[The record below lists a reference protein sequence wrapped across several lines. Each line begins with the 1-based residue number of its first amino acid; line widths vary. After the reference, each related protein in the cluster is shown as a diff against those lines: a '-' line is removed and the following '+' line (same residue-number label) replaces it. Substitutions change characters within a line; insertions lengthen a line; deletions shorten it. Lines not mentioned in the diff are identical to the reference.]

1 MARLLS
7 TWFNGFVGS
16 ARSTGNKVLNAFG
29 KMVCEMQEYFASDFM
44 GHGWKIFNS
53 GSEETPEY
61 TLEIDNVKVRKAFI
75 AHELIIDQVR
85 AICGS
90 LGISQACGKVKE
102 VSLRTD
108 EHGNQ
113 YYLIK
118 LEGEATHG
126 YGGFAKNDLIR
137 CQRVEVGSDG
147 VTKGIKGYWVKIE
160 SANMKEGWFTV
171 MASEFVG
178 EIFQD
183 DDTEKVLNN
192 DVPMNLPAAGD
203 EIVQYGN
210 TTEPSRQ
217 NAIYLHA
224 TENGVP
230 TIDLLNGV
238 NSKSFSDKIVC
249 SLGRIP
255 NSEAFGL
262 YMRKGT
268 IVSFDDETG
277 KDNYIFD
284 HDGYFDLGRGAITYN
299 PATGVVTI
307 GSDVVIKW
315 GANSKSNVTYQIG
328 SSGVNAPTGTW
339 LNSVPPSEVGKY
351 LWTRTKWPDGTYS
364 YSVSYM
370 AKDGTPGK
378 DGEPGKDGADGQDMR
393 PNLLDY
399 TEFKQETFDN
409 VPNPDKTFALEGTRD
424 EGLDGHGAIK
434 VETEQKVNVESMIKE
449 IDVDFFQQ
457 NVKNQISPST
467 WYTLSFYLLGTIVE
481 RPVYTY
487 LWTWDKNGLTMVD
500 TTEKMIVDGKEQDTP
515 KDGGVKFQPTY
526 SWTRHTVTFKTSDN
540 LPETCLCLFRVMK
553 KFTQQIHP
561 IIPCVY
567 VTEPKLEVG
576 KAASAWT
583 RSDNDIVGI
592 AVDKINMPSW
602 VRQWDGQTTELGA
615 DYVAAKNA
623 AFGTKDADGK
633 FTGIAMSGEGFDLG
647 GKDTNVV
654 GLYGISKNICRVI
667 IDPKNEKYSF
677 HGNIFCENGQVNGLL
692 VGSYLKGVTQVTE
705 AEWNKYFTVQKDVN
719 GQELKNHLKP
729 DFYNINPIL
738 LISEGPKDVQGTIYI
753 HLPPY
758 SDSASDYA
766 KSLAFLGYKFYVV
779 NKLGKDSS
787 VNTIYLSCIH
797 AIIKVNGQDASKSV
811 YKLSKGGAVVLTG
824 SIDTKGNFYWLADSD
839 SGTANSTI
847 VDGSINPNDI
857 FNIKY
862 NTNIGHMNWNKVP
875 LTPGPSDNGTIKL

>member
-29 KMVCEMQEYFASDFM
+29 KVVCEMQEYFASDFM

-53 GSEETPEY
+53 GSEESPEY

-126 YGGFAKNDLIR
+126 YGGFVKNDLIR
-137 CQRVEVGSDG
+137 CQRVEVGPDG

-178 EIFQD
+178 EIKQEEEFEFVD
-183 DDTEKVLNN
+183 SN

-210 TTEPSRQ
+210 ITDTSRQ

-238 NSKSFSDKIVC
+238 NSKSFSGKIVA

-255 NSEAFGL
+255 NGGGFGL
-262 YMRKGT
+262 YLQNGT
-268 IVSFDDETG
+268 IISLNSNSGKYNYHFNENGSFS
-277 KDNYIFD
+277 
-284 HDGYFDLGRGAITYN
+284 LGQGAIDYN

-339 LNSVPPSEVGKY
+339 LNSVPPSQVGKY

-370 AKDGTPGK
+370 ARDGA
-378 DGEPGKDGADGQDMR
+378 PGKDGADGEDMR

-409 VPNPDKTFALEGTRD
+409 VPNPDKTFALKGTRA
-424 EGLDGHGAIK
+424 EGLNGHGAVQ
-434 VETEQKVNVESMIKE
+434 VETAFKINGDLPTPDSY
-449 IDVDFFQQ
+449 VDFFQQ
-457 NVKNQISPST
+457 NVKSKIAPST
-467 WYTLSFYLLGTIVE
+467 WYTLSFYLKSKSLE
-481 RPVYTY
+481 QPLYTY
-487 LWTWDKNGLTMVD
+487 MWTYDTNGLTMVD

-515 KDGGVKFQPTY
+515 KDGAVKFSPIHEWTY
-526 SWTRHTVTFKTSDN
+526 HTVTFKTAAN
-540 LPETCLCLFRVMK
+540 LPDTCLCLFRAITK
-553 KFTQQIHP
+553 QIP
-561 IIPCVY
+561 QSNFIVPALFLS
-567 VTEPKLEVG
+567 EPKLEVG

-583 RSDNDIVGI
+583 RSDNDIADI
-592 AVDKINMPSW
+592 AADKINMPSW

-623 AFGTKDADGK
+623 AFGTKDAEGK

-654 GLYGISKNICRVI
+654 GLYGVYKDECRVI
-667 IDPKNEKYSF
+667 IDPKNDKYWF
-677 HGNIFCENGQVNGLL
+677 RGNILCESGQVNGLL
-692 VGSYLKGVTQVTE
+692 VGSYLKGLTQVTNDT
-705 AEWNKYFTVQKDVN
+705 EWDKAFT
-719 GQELKNHLKP
+719 LKGSYYRPN
-729 DFYNINPIL
+729 FFVINPIVIL
-738 LISEGPKDVQGTIYI
+738 SYDIGDKRTLS
-753 HLPPY
+753 LPPY
-758 SDSASDYA
+758 GNNANDYA
-766 KSLAFLGYKFYVV
+766 ESIAFLDYKFYII
-779 NKLGKDSS
+779 NKMSQVLNQNIIDIKAGVSGALYKKDS
-787 VNTIYLSCIH
+787 TM
-797 AIIKVNGQDASKSV
+797 ASGKSSIS
-811 YKLSKGGAVVLTG
+811 YYRLKTGKAVILTG
-824 SIDTKGNFYWLADSD
+824 CIEENGSFYWLVEEGSTSSD
-839 SGTANSTI
+839 LGS
-847 VDGSINPNDI
+847 GSIEKPS
-857 FNIKY
+857 FTIKD
-862 NTNIGHMNWNKVP
+862 NTNIGQMTWTKVP
-875 LTPGPSDNGTIKL
+875 LIPGPSDNGTIKP

>member
-1 MARLLS
+1 
-7 TWFNGFVGS
+7 
-16 ARSTGNKVLNAFG
+16 
-29 KMVCEMQEYFASDFM
+29 MQEYFASDFM

-53 GSEETPEY
+53 GSEESPEY

-147 VTKGIKGYWVKIE
+147 KTKGIKGYWVKIE

-178 EIFQD
+178 EIYQN

-378 DGEPGKDGADGQDMR
+378 DGTDGENMR

-399 TEFKQETFDN
+399 TEFKQETLDN
-409 VPNPDKTFALEGTRD
+409 VPNPDKYFALKGTRA
-424 EGLDGHGAIK
+424 EGLNGHGAVQ
-434 VETEQKVNVESMIKE
+434 VETAFKINGDLPTPDSY
-449 IDVDFFQQ
+449 VDFFQQ
-457 NVKNQISPST
+457 NVKSQIAPST
-467 WYTLSFYLLGTIVE
+467 WYTLSFYLNGRGVAN
-481 RPVYTY
+481 PVYTY
-487 LWTWDKNGLTMVD
+487 LWTWATDGLTMVD

-515 KDGGVKFQPTY
+515 KDGAVKFQPTVGP
-526 SWTRHTVTFKTSDN
+526 WVRHIVTFKTAAK
-540 LPETCLCLFRVMK
+540 LPDTCLCLFRVISK
-553 KFTQQIHP
+553 QVPQNFP
-561 IIPCVY
+561 FVPCVY
-567 VTEPKLEVG
+567 ITEPKLEVG

-583 RSDNDIVGI
+583 RSDNDIADI
-592 AVDKINMPSW
+592 AIDKVSW

-623 AFGTKDADGK
+623 VFGTKDADGK

-654 GLYGISKNICRVI
+654 GLYGVYKDECRVI
-667 IDPKNEKYSF
+667 IDPKNDKYWF
-677 HGNIFCENGQVNGLL
+677 RGNILCESGQVNGLL
-692 VGSYLKGVTQVTE
+692 VGSYLKGLTQVTNDT
-705 AEWNKYFTVQKDVN
+705 EWEKAFT
-719 GQELKNHLKP
+719 LKGSYYRPN
-729 DFYNINPIL
+729 FFVINPIVILSYDIGDKRTL
-738 LISEGPKDVQGTIYI
+738 L
-753 HLPPY
+753 LPPY
-758 SDSASDYA
+758 GNNANDYA
-766 KSLAFLGYKFYVV
+766 ESIAFLDYKFYII
-779 NKLGKDSS
+779 NKMSQVLNQNIIDIKAGVSGALYKKDS
-787 VNTIYLSCIH
+787 TM
-797 AIIKVNGQDASKSV
+797 ASGKSSIS
-811 YKLSKGGAVVLTG
+811 YYRLKTGKAVILTG
-824 SIDTKGNFYWLADSD
+824 CIEENGSFYWLVEEGSTSSD
-839 SGTANSTI
+839 LGS
-847 VDGSINPNDI
+847 GSIEKPS
-857 FNIKY
+857 FTIKD
-862 NTNIGHMNWNKVP
+862 NTNIGQMTWTKVP
-875 LTPGPSDNGTIKL
+875 LTPNPGGGILKP

>member
-29 KMVCEMQEYFASDFM
+29 KVVCEMQEYFASDFM

-178 EIFQD
+178 EIMQEEESEFV
-183 DDTEKVLNN
+183 ESN

-210 TTEPSRQ
+210 ITDTSRQ

-238 NSKSFSDKIVC
+238 NSKSFSGKIVA

-255 NSEAFGL
+255 DGGGFGL
-262 YMRKGT
+262 YLQNGT
-268 IVSFDDETG
+268 IISLNSNSG
-277 KDNYIFD
+277 KYNYHFNEN
-284 HDGYFDLGRGAITYN
+284 GRFSLGQGAIDYD

-370 AKDGTPGK
+370 AKDGAPGK
-378 DGEPGKDGADGQDMR
+378 DGTDGQDMR

-434 VETEQKVNVESMIKE
+434 VETEQKVNVESLIKE

-592 AVDKINMPSW
+592 AADKINMPSW

-654 GLYGISKNICRVI
+654 GLYGIYKDECRVI
-667 IDPKNEKYSF
+667 IDPKNNKYWF
-677 HGNIFCENGQVNGLL
+677 RGNILCESGQVNGLL
-692 VGSYLKGVTQVTE
+692 VGSYLKGLTQVTNDT
-705 AEWNKYFTVQKDVN
+705 EWDKTFEKKGSYY
-719 GQELKNHLKP
+719 KP
-729 DFYNINPIL
+729 NFFEINPIVIL
-738 LISEGPKDVQGTIYI
+738 SYDIGDKRTLS
-753 HLPPY
+753 LPPY
-758 SDSASDYA
+758 GNTANDYA
-766 KSLAFLGYKFYVV
+766 ESIAFLDYKFYII
-779 NKLGKDSS
+779 NKMSQVLNQNIIDIKAGVSGALYKKDSTMS
-787 VNTIYLSCIH
+787 SGKSSISTYRLMTGKAVILTGCIEG
-797 AIIKVNGQDASKSV
+797 NGSFYWLVEEGSTSSDLGS
-811 YKLSKGGAVVLTG
+811 G
-824 SIDTKGNFYWLADSD
+824 SIDKPS
-839 SGTANSTI
+839 
-847 VDGSINPNDI
+847 
-857 FNIKY
+857 FNIKD
-862 NTNIGHMNWNKVP
+862 NTNIGQMTWTKVP
-875 LTPGPSDNGTIKL
+875 LTPNPGGGILKP

>member
-29 KMVCEMQEYFASDFM
+29 KVVCEMQEYFASDFM

-53 GSEETPEY
+53 GSEESPEY

-126 YGGFAKNDLIR
+126 YGGFVKNDLIR

-178 EIFQD
+178 EIKQEEESEFV
-183 DDTEKVLNN
+183 ESN

-210 TTEPSRQ
+210 TTVKSRQ

-238 NSKSFSDKIVC
+238 NSKSFSGKIVA
-249 SLGRIP
+249 SLGRMP
-255 NSEAFGL
+255 NGGGFGL
-262 YMRKGT
+262 YLQNGT
-268 IVSFDDETG
+268 IISLNSKSGEYNYHFNENGSFS
-277 KDNYIFD
+277 
-284 HDGYFDLGRGAITYN
+284 LGQGAIKYD

-307 GSDVVIKW
+307 GSEVVIKW

-339 LNSVPPSEVGKY
+339 LNSVPPSQVGKY

-370 AKDGTPGK
+370 AKDGAPGK
-378 DGEPGKDGADGQDMR
+378 DGTDGQDMR

-409 VPNPDKTFALEGTRD
+409 VPNPDKTFALKGTRA
-424 EGLDGHGAIK
+424 EGLNGHGAVQI
-434 VETEQKVNVESMIKE
+434 ETAFKINGDLPTPDSY
-449 IDVDFFQQ
+449 VDFFQQ
-457 NVKNQISPST
+457 NVKSKIAPST
-467 WYTLSFYLLGTIVE
+467 WYTLSFYLKSKSIAQPL
-481 RPVYTY
+481 YTY
-487 LWTWDKNGLTMVD
+487 MWTYDTNGLTMVD

-515 KDGGVKFQPTY
+515 KDGGVKFQPSPA
-526 SWTRHTVTFKTSDN
+526 SWFRHTVTFKTAAN
-540 LPETCLCLFRVMK
+540 LPDTCLCLFRVITKQVPQNLLMV
-553 KFTQQIHP
+553 
-561 IIPCVY
+561 PCVY

-583 RSDNDIVGI
+583 RSDNDIADI
-592 AVDKINMPSW
+592 AIDKVNMPSW

-623 AFGTKDADGK
+623 AFGTKDSEGK
-633 FTGIAMSGEGFDLG
+633 FSGIAMSGGGFDIG
-647 GKDTNVV
+647 GQNVI
-654 GLYGISKNICRVI
+654 GLYAISKDKCAVKIN
-667 IDPKNEKYSF
+667 PTTGEY
-677 HGNIFCENGQVNGLL
+677 IFVGKILCEEGQMNGLL
-692 VGSYLKGVTQVTE
+692 NGSYIKGITQITNE
-705 AEWNKYFTVQKDVN
+705 AEWDDILPVYKEIYY
-719 GQELKNHLKP
+719 KP
-729 DFYNINPIL
+729 DFYKLNPIVIL
-738 LISEGPKDVQGTIYI
+738 SYAKVDAPMIY
-753 HLPPY
+753 LPPY
-758 SDSASDYA
+758 DKTAEKLLEAYQFIDYTFWIVNKSGKTISIEPVSSIKIENNTVVTNASGESVLTKSYSNANLQQRKIANGKSAS
-766 KSLAFLGYKFYVV
+766 
-779 NKLGKDSS
+779 
-787 VNTIYLSCIH
+787 
-797 AIIKVNGQDASKSV
+797 
-811 YKLSKGGAVVLTG
+811 LTG
-824 SIDTKGNFYWLADSD
+824 VMDSD
-839 SGTANSTI
+839 GKFFWVIEKIGVNEAIT
-847 VDGSINPNDI
+847 DSI
-857 FNIKY
+857 
-862 NTNIGHMNWNKVP
+862 
-875 LTPGPSDNGTIKL
+875 GTITPSFGLGGNTLKWNTGLTGRNNDLLKP

>member
-29 KMVCEMQEYFASDFM
+29 KVVCEMQEYFASDFM

-147 VTKGIKGYWVKIE
+147 KTKGIKGYWVKIE

-178 EIFQD
+178 EIYQN

-370 AKDGTPGK
+370 ARDGAPGK
-378 DGEPGKDGADGQDMR
+378 DGTDGQDMR

-409 VPNPDKTFALEGTRD
+409 VPTTDKTFELKGTRSD
-424 EGLDGHGAIK
+424 GLNGHGAVQI
-434 VETEQKVNVESMIKE
+434 ETAFKINGDLPTPDSY
-449 IDVDFFQQ
+449 VDFFLQ
-457 NVKNQISPST
+457 NVKSKIAPST
-467 WYTLSFYLLGTIVE
+467 WYTLSFYLKSKSIAQPL
-481 RPVYTY
+481 YTY
-487 LWTWDKNGLTMVD
+487 MWTYDTNGLTMVD
-500 TTEKMIVDGKEQDTP
+500 TTEKMIVDGKEQNTP
-515 KDGGVKFQPTY
+515 KDGAVKFSPIHEWTY
-526 SWTRHTVTFKTSDN
+526 HTVTFKTAAN
-540 LPETCLCLFRVMK
+540 LPDTCLCLFRAITK
-553 KFTQQIHP
+553 QIP
-561 IIPCVY
+561 QSNFIVPALFLS
-567 VTEPKLEVG
+567 EPKLELG

-583 RSDNDIVGI
+583 RSDNDIADI

-654 GLYGISKNICRVI
+654 GLYGVSKDECRVI
-667 IDPKNEKYSF
+667 IDPKNEKYAF
-677 HGNIFCENGQVNGLL
+677 RGNIFCESGQVNGLL
-692 VGSYLKGVTQVTE
+692 VGSYLKGLTQVTNDT
-705 AEWNKYFTVQKDVN
+705 EWDKAFT
-719 GQELKNHLKP
+719 LKGSYYRPN
-729 DFYNINPIL
+729 FFVINPIVIL
-738 LISEGPKDVQGTIYI
+738 SYDIGEKRTLS
-753 HLPPY
+753 LPPY
-758 SDSASDYA
+758 GNNANDYA
-766 KSLAFLGYKFYVV
+766 ESIAFLDYKFYII
-779 NKLGKDSS
+779 NKMSQVLNQNIIDIKAGVSGALYKKDS
-787 VNTIYLSCIH
+787 TM
-797 AIIKVNGQDASKSV
+797 ASGKSSIST
-811 YKLSKGGAVVLTG
+811 YRLKTGKAVILTG
-824 SIDTKGNFYWLADSD
+824 CIEGNGSFYWLVEEGNTSSD
-839 SGTANSTI
+839 LGS
-847 VDGSINPNDI
+847 GSIEKPS
-857 FNIKY
+857 FAIKY
-862 NTNIGHMNWNKVP
+862 NTNIGQMTWTKVP
-875 LTPGPSDNGTIKL
+875 LAPGPSDNGTIKP

>member
-29 KMVCEMQEYFASDFM
+29 KVVWEMQEYFASDFM

-53 GSEETPEY
+53 GSEESPEY

-126 YGGFAKNDLIR
+126 YGGFMKNDLIR

-178 EIFQD
+178 EIKQEEESEFV
-183 DDTEKVLNN
+183 ERN

-210 TTEPSRQ
+210 TTVTSRQ
-217 NAIYLHA
+217 SAIYLHA

-238 NSKSFSDKIVC
+238 NSKSFSGKIVA
-249 SLGRIP
+249 SLGRMP
-255 NSEAFGL
+255 DGGGFGL
-262 YMRKGT
+262 YLQNGT
-268 IVSFDDETG
+268 IISLNSKSGNYNYRFNENGSFS
-277 KDNYIFD
+277 
-284 HDGYFDLGRGAITYN
+284 LGQGAIDYN

-307 GSDVVIKW
+307 GSEVVIKW

-364 YSVSYM
+364 YSVSYI

-434 VETEQKVNVESMIKE
+434 VETEQKVNVESLIKE
-449 IDVDFFQQ
+449 IYVDFFQQ
-457 NVKNQISPST
+457 NVKNQISQST

-583 RSDNDIVGI
+583 RSDNDIADI
-592 AVDKINMPSW
+592 AIDKVNMPSW

-654 GLYGISKNICRVI
+654 GLYGISNDNCRVI
-667 IDPKNEKYSF
+667 IDPKNEKYAF
-677 HGNIFCENGQVNGLL
+677 RGNIFCESGQVNGLL
-692 VGSYLKGVTQVTE
+692 VGSYLKGLTQVTNE
-705 AEWNKYFTVQKDVN
+705 NEWNKAF
-719 GQELKNHLKP
+719 ELKGSYYRPN
-729 DFYNINPIL
+729 FFVINPIVVFSYEIGGTRK
-738 LISEGPKDVQGTIYI
+738 IS
-753 HLPPY
+753 LPPY
-758 SDSASDYA
+758 GNKPDDYA
-766 KSLAFLGYKFYVV
+766 ESIAFLDYKFYII
-779 NKLGKDSS
+779 NKMPQVLSQNIIDIKTGIPGALYKKDSTMS
-787 VNTIYLSCIH
+787 S
-797 AIIKVNGQDASKSV
+797 GKSSIS
-811 YKLSKGGAVVLTG
+811 YYRLMTGKAVILTG
-824 SIDTKGNFYWLADSD
+824 CIEGNGSFYWLVEEGSTSSD
-839 SGTANSTI
+839 LGS
-847 VDGSINPNDI
+847 GSIEKPS
-857 FNIKY
+857 FTIKD
-862 NTNIGHMNWNKVP
+862 NTNIGQLTWNKVP
-875 LTPGPSDNGTIKL
+875 LTPGPSDNGTINP

>member
-29 KMVCEMQEYFASDFM
+29 KVVCEMQEYFASDFM

-126 YGGFAKNDLIR
+126 YGGFVKNDLIR

-171 MASEFVG
+171 MASEFAG
-178 EIFQD
+178 EIMQSN
-183 DDTEKVLNN
+183 ESEWVERN

-210 TTEPSRQ
+210 TTDTSRQ

-224 TENGVP
+224 TESGVP
-230 TIDLLNGV
+230 TIDLLNGL
-238 NSKSFSDKIVC
+238 NSKSFSGKIVA

-255 NSEAFGL
+255 DGGGFGL
-262 YMRKGT
+262 YLQNGT
-268 IVSFDDETG
+268 IISLNSNSGKYNYHFKENGSFS
-277 KDNYIFD
+277 
-284 HDGYFDLGRGAITYN
+284 LGQGAIDYD
-299 PATGVVTI
+299 PKTGVVTI
-307 GSDVVIKW
+307 GSEVVIKW

-378 DGEPGKDGADGQDMR
+378 DGADGENMR

-409 VPNPDKTFALEGTRD
+409 VPKDKGFTLVGTRA
-424 EGLDGHGAIK
+424 EGLDGHGAVQI
-434 VETEQKVNVESMIKE
+434 ETAFKINGDLPTPDSN
-449 IDVDFFQQ
+449 VDFFQQ
-457 NVKNQISPST
+457 NVKSQIAPST
-467 WYTLSFYLLGTIVE
+467 WYTLSFYLKGRGVAN
-481 RPVYTY
+481 PVYTY
-487 LWTWDKNGLTMVD
+487 LWTWATDGLTMVD

-515 KDGGVKFQPTY
+515 KDGAVKFQPTAGP
-526 SWTRHTVTFKTSDN
+526 WVRHIVTFKTAAK
-540 LPETCLCLFRVMK
+540 LPDTCLCLFRVITK
-553 KFTQQIHP
+553 QVPQNLLLV
-561 IIPCVY
+561 PCAY

-583 RSDNDIVGI
+583 RSDNDIADI
-592 AVDKINMPSW
+592 AIDKVSW

-623 AFGTKDADGK
+623 VFGTKDADGK
-633 FTGIAMSGEGFDLG
+633 FTGIAMSGEGFDFG
-647 GKDTNVV
+647 GKDRNVV
-654 GLYGISKNICRVI
+654 GLYAIYKNGCRVI
-667 IDPKNEKYSF
+667 IDPKNERYSF
-677 HGNIFCENGQVNGLL
+677 HGNIICDSGRVNGLL
-692 VGSYLKGVTQVTE
+692 EGSYIKGLTQISNQN
-705 AEWNKYFTVQKDVN
+705 EWEGVFFKEKGDTQW
-719 GQELKNHLKP
+719 KP
-729 DFYNINPIL
+729 SFYSINPIL
-738 LISEGPKDVQGTIYI
+738 LITYLPETNPIIY
-753 HLPPY
+753 LPPY
-758 SDSASDYA
+758 GKEASDYA
-766 KSLAFLGYKFYVV
+766 ESLAFIDYKFYII
-779 NKLGKDSS
+779 NKTGAGYIAVKTYGSK
-787 VNTIYLSCIH
+787 
-797 AIIKVNGQDASKSV
+797 IKV
-811 YKLSKGGAVVLTG
+811 KGGNGISQSSYNILNGTTTVLTG
-824 SIDTKGNFYWLADSD
+824 SIESDGSFYWVAEK
-839 SGTANSTI
+839 
-847 VDGSINPNDI
+847 GSISQE
-857 FNIKY
+857 
-862 NTNIGHMNWNKVP
+862 V
-875 LTPGPSDNGTIKL
+875 SNGTIDIKRNDPIFDIKYLNQFGWKNNLITPTKPSNPGGDIG

>member
-29 KMVCEMQEYFASDFM
+29 KVVCEMQEYFASDFV

-53 GSEETPEY
+53 GSEESPEY

-126 YGGFAKNDLIR
+126 YGGFVKNDLIR

-178 EIFQD
+178 EIYQN

-210 TTEPSRQ
+210 TTVKSRQ

-370 AKDGTPGK
+370 AKDGAPGK
-378 DGEPGKDGADGQDMR
+378 DGTDGQDMR

-409 VPNPDKTFALEGTRD
+409 VPTTDKTFELKGTRSD
-424 EGLDGHGAIK
+424 GLNGHGAVQI
-434 VETEQKVNVESMIKE
+434 ETAFKINGDLPTPDSY
-449 IDVDFFQQ
+449 VDFFQQ
-457 NVKNQISPST
+457 NVKSKIAPST
-467 WYTLSFYLLGTIVE
+467 WYTLSFYLKSKSIAQPL
-481 RPVYTY
+481 YTY
-487 LWTWDKNGLTMVD
+487 MWTYDTNGLTMVD

-515 KDGGVKFQPTY
+515 KDGAVKFPPIHEWIY
-526 SWTRHTVTFKTSDN
+526 HTVTFKTAAN
-540 LPETCLCLFRVMK
+540 LPDTCLCLFRAITK
-553 KFTQQIHP
+553 QIP
-561 IIPCVY
+561 QSNFIVPALFLS
-567 VTEPKLEVG
+567 EPKLELG

-583 RSDNDIVGI
+583 RSDNDIAGI
-592 AVDKINMPSW
+592 AADKINMPSW

-623 AFGTKDADGK
+623 VFGTKDADGK
-633 FTGIAMSGEGFDLG
+633 FTGIAMSGEGFDFG
-647 GKDTNVV
+647 GKDRNVV
-654 GLYGISKNICRVI
+654 GLYGIYKDNGRVI
-667 IDPKNEKYSF
+667 IDPKNERYSF
-677 HGNIFCENGQVNGLL
+677 HGNIICESGKVNGLL
-692 VGSYLKGVTQVTE
+692 EGSYLKGLTQIRNE
-705 AEWNKYFTVQKDVN
+705 KEWEGVFFQDKGDTKW
-719 GQELKNHLKP
+719 KP
-729 DFYNINPIL
+729 SFYSINPIL
-738 LISEGPKDVQGTIYI
+738 LISYLPETNPIIY
-753 HLPPY
+753 LPPY
-758 SDSASDYA
+758 GKEASDYA
-766 KSLAFLGYKFYVV
+766 ESLAFIDYKFYII
-779 NKLGKDSS
+779 NKTGTGYIAVKTYGSK
-787 VNTIYLSCIH
+787 
-797 AIIKVNGQDASKSV
+797 IKV
-811 YKLSKGGAVVLTG
+811 KGGNGISQKSYNILNGTTAVLTG
-824 SIDTKGNFYWLADSD
+824 AIESDGSFYWVAEK
-839 SGTANSTI
+839 
-847 VDGSINPNDI
+847 GSISQE
-857 FNIKY
+857 
-862 NTNIGHMNWNKVP
+862 V
-875 LTPGPSDNGTIKL
+875 SNGTIDIKRNDPIFDKKYLTQFGWKLNDITPTKPSNPGGDIG

>member
-29 KMVCEMQEYFASDFM
+29 KVVCEMQEYFASDFM

-53 GSEETPEY
+53 GSEESPEY

-147 VTKGIKGYWVKIE
+147 KTKGIKGYWVKIE

-178 EIFQD
+178 EIKQEEESEFV
-183 DDTEKVLNN
+183 ESN

-210 TTEPSRQ
+210 ITEPSRQ

-224 TENGVP
+224 TKNGVP

-238 NSKSFSDKIVC
+238 NSKSFSGKIVA

-255 NSEAFGL
+255 DGGGFGL
-262 YMRKGT
+262 YLKNGT
-268 IVSFDDETG
+268 IISLNSNSGKYNYHFNENGSFS
-277 KDNYIFD
+277 
-284 HDGYFDLGRGAITYN
+284 LGQGAIDYN

-307 GSDVVIKW
+307 GSEVVIKW

-378 DGEPGKDGADGQDMR
+378 DGADGENMR

-409 VPNPDKTFALEGTRD
+409 VPNPDKYFALKGTRA
-424 EGLDGHGAIK
+424 EGLNGHGAVQ
-434 VETEQKVNVESMIKE
+434 VETAFKINGDLPTPDSY
-449 IDVDFFQQ
+449 VDFFQQ
-457 NVKNQISPST
+457 NVKSKIAPST
-467 WYTLSFYLLGTIVE
+467 WYTLSFYLKSKSLAQ
-481 RPVYTY
+481 PLYTY
-487 LWTWDKNGLTMVD
+487 MWTYDTNGLTMVD

-515 KDGGVKFQPTY
+515 KDGAVKFSPIHEWTY
-526 SWTRHTVTFKTSDN
+526 HTVTFKTAAN
-540 LPETCLCLFRVMK
+540 LPDTCLCLFRAITK
-553 KFTQQIHP
+553 QIP
-561 IIPCVY
+561 QSNFIVPALFLS
-567 VTEPKLEVG
+567 EPKLEVG

-583 RSDNDIVGI
+583 RSDNDIADI
-592 AVDKINMPSW
+592 AADKINMPSW

-623 AFGTKDADGK
+623 AFGTKDSEGK
-633 FTGIAMSGEGFDLG
+633 FSGIAMSGGGFDIG
-647 GKDTNVV
+647 GQNVI
-654 GLYGISKNICRVI
+654 GLYAISKDKCAVKIN
-667 IDPKNEKYSF
+667 PTTGEY
-677 HGNIFCENGQVNGLL
+677 IFVGKILCEEGQMNGLL
-692 VGSYLKGVTQVTE
+692 NGSYIKGITQITNE
-705 AEWNKYFTVQKDVN
+705 AEWDDILTVYK
-719 GQELKNHLKP
+719 ETYYKP
-729 DFYNINPIL
+729 DFYKLNPIVIL
-738 LISEGPKDVQGTIYI
+738 SYAKVDAPMIY
-753 HLPPY
+753 LPPY
-758 SDSASDYA
+758 DKTAEKLLEAYQFIGYTFWIVNKSGKTISIEPVSSIKIENNTVVTNASGESVLTKSYSNANLQQRKIANGKSAS
-766 KSLAFLGYKFYVV
+766 
-779 NKLGKDSS
+779 
-787 VNTIYLSCIH
+787 
-797 AIIKVNGQDASKSV
+797 
-811 YKLSKGGAVVLTG
+811 LTG
-824 SIDTKGNFYWLADSD
+824 VMDSD
-839 SGTANSTI
+839 GKFFWVIEKIGVNEAITGST
-847 VDGSINPNDI
+847 
-857 FNIKY
+857 
-862 NTNIGHMNWNKVP
+862 
-875 LTPGPSDNGTIKL
+875 GTITPSFGLGGNTLKWNTGLTGGNSGLLKP

>member
-29 KMVCEMQEYFASDFM
+29 KVVCEMQEYFASDFM

-53 GSEETPEY
+53 GSEESPEY
-61 TLEIDNVKVRKAFI
+61 TLEIDNIKIRKALT

-126 YGGFAKNDLIR
+126 YGGFVKNDLIR

-171 MASEFVG
+171 MASEFLG
-178 EIFQD
+178 EIKQD
-183 DDTEKVLNN
+183 KETEWVERN

-210 TTEPSRQ
+210 TTETSRQ

-224 TENGVP
+224 TEIGVP

-238 NSKSFSDKIVC
+238 NSKSFSGKIVA

-255 NSEAFGL
+255 NGGGFGL
-262 YMRKGT
+262 YLQNGT
-268 IVSFDDETG
+268 IISLNSKSKKF
-277 KDNYIFD
+277 NY
-284 HDGYFDLGRGAITYN
+284 YFDEDGSFILGQGAIDYD

-370 AKDGTPGK
+370 AR

-409 VPNPDKTFALEGTRD
+409 VPTTDKTFELKGTRSD
-424 EGLDGHGAIK
+424 GLNGHGAVQI
-434 VETEQKVNVESMIKE
+434 ETAFKINGDLPTPDSY
-449 IDVDFFQQ
+449 VDFFQQ
-457 NVKNQISPST
+457 NVKSKIAPST
-467 WYTLSFYLLGTIVE
+467 WYTLSFYLKSKSIAQPL
-481 RPVYTY
+481 YTY
-487 LWTWDKNGLTMVD
+487 MWTYDTNGLTMVD

-515 KDGGVKFQPTY
+515 KDGAVKFPPIHEWTY
-526 SWTRHTVTFKTSDN
+526 HTVTFKTAAN
-540 LPETCLCLFRVMK
+540 LPDTCLCLFRAITK
-553 KFTQQIHP
+553 QIP
-561 IIPCVY
+561 QSSFIVPALFLS
-567 VTEPKLEVG
+567 EPKLELG

-583 RSDNDIVGI
+583 RSDNDIAGI
-592 AVDKINMPSW
+592 AADKINMPSW

-633 FTGIAMSGEGFDLG
+633 FTGIAMSGEGFDIG
-647 GKDTNVV
+647 GKDRNVV
-654 GLYGISKNICRVI
+654 GLYGIYKDDCRVI
-667 IDPKNEKYSF
+667 IDPKNERYSF
-677 HGNIFCENGQVNGLL
+677 HGNIICESGKVNGLL
-692 VGSYLKGVTQVTE
+692 EGSYLKGLTQISNQN
-705 AEWNKYFTVQKDVN
+705 EWEGVFF
-719 GQELKNHLKP
+719 QEKGDTQWKP
-729 DFYNINPIL
+729 SFYSINPIL
-738 LISEGPKDVQGTIYI
+738 LITYLPETNPIIY
-753 HLPPY
+753 LPPY
-758 SDSASDYA
+758 GKEASDYA
-766 KSLAFLGYKFYVV
+766 ESLAFIDYKFYII
-779 NKLGKDSS
+779 NKTGAGYIAVKTYGSK
-787 VNTIYLSCIH
+787 
-797 AIIKVNGQDASKSV
+797 IKV
-811 YKLSKGGAVVLTG
+811 KGGNGISQKSYSIFNGTTAVLTG
-824 SIDTKGNFYWLADSD
+824 AIESDGSFYWVAEK
-839 SGTANSTI
+839 
-847 VDGSINPNDI
+847 GSISQE
-857 FNIKY
+857 
-862 NTNIGHMNWNKVP
+862 V
-875 LTPGPSDNGTIKL
+875 SNGTIDIKRNDPIFDKKYLNQFGWKNNLVTPTKPSNPGGDIG

>member
-29 KMVCEMQEYFASDFM
+29 KVVCEMQEYFASGFM

-53 GSEETPEY
+53 GSEESPEY

-178 EIFQD
+178 EIYQN

-238 NSKSFSDKIVC
+238 NSKSFSDKIIC

-434 VETEQKVNVESMIKE
+434 VETEQKVNVESLIKE

-633 FTGIAMSGEGFDLG
+633 FTGIAMSGEGFDIG

-667 IDPKNEKYSF
+667 IDPKNEKYAF
-677 HGNIFCENGQVNGLL
+677 HGNIFCESGQVNGLL
-692 VGSYLKGVTQVTE
+692 VGSYLKGLTQVTNE
-705 AEWNKYFTVQKDVN
+705 NEWNKAF
-719 GQELKNHLKP
+719 ELKGSSYRPN
-729 DFYNINPIL
+729 FFVINPIVVL
-738 LISEGPKDVQGTIYI
+738 SYEIGGTRKIS
-753 HLPPY
+753 LPPY
-758 SDSASDYA
+758 GNKPDDYA
-766 KSLAFLGYKFYVV
+766 ESIAFLDYKFYII
-779 NKLGKDSS
+779 NKMPQVLSQNIIDIKTGIPGALYKKDSTMS
-787 VNTIYLSCIH
+787 S
-797 AIIKVNGQDASKSV
+797 GKSSISN
-811 YKLSKGGAVVLTG
+811 YRLMTGKAVILTG
-824 SIDTKGNFYWLADSD
+824 CIEGNGSFYWLVEEGSTSSD
-839 SGTANSTI
+839 LGS
-847 VDGSINPNDI
+847 GSIEKPS
-857 FNIKY
+857 FTIKD
-862 NTNIGHMNWNKVP
+862 NTNIGQMTWNKVP
-875 LTPGPSDNGTIKL
+875 LAPGPSDNGTIKP

>member
-29 KMVCEMQEYFASDFM
+29 KVVCEMQEYFASDFM

-147 VTKGIKGYWVKIE
+147 KTKGIKGYWVKIE

-178 EIFQD
+178 EIFQN
-183 DDTEKVLNN
+183 DDTEEVLNN

-339 LNSVPPSEVGKY
+339 LNSVPPSQVGKY

-370 AKDGTPGK
+370 ARDGA
-378 DGEPGKDGADGQDMR
+378 PGKDGADGENMR

-409 VPNPDKTFALEGTRD
+409 VPNPDKTFALKGTRA
-424 EGLDGHGAIK
+424 EGLNGHGAVQI
-434 VETEQKVNVESMIKE
+434 ETAFKINGDLPTPDSY
-449 IDVDFFQQ
+449 VDFFQQ
-457 NVKNQISPST
+457 NVKSKIAPST
-467 WYTLSFYLLGTIVE
+467 WYTLSFYLKSKSIAQPL
-481 RPVYTY
+481 YTY
-487 LWTWDKNGLTMVD
+487 MWTYDTNGLTMVD

-515 KDGGVKFQPTY
+515 KDGAVKFPPIHEWTY
-526 SWTRHTVTFKTSDN
+526 HTVTFKTAAN
-540 LPETCLCLFRVMK
+540 LPDTCLCLFRAITK
-553 KFTQQIHP
+553 QIP
-561 IIPCVY
+561 QSNFIVPALFLS
-567 VTEPKLEVG
+567 EPKLELG

-583 RSDNDIVGI
+583 RSDNDIAGI
-592 AVDKINMPSW
+592 AADKINMPSW

-667 IDPKNEKYSF
+667 IDPKNEKYAF
-677 HGNIFCENGQVNGLL
+677 HGNIFCESGQVNGLL
-692 VGSYLKGVTQVTE
+692 VGSYLKGLTQVTNE
-705 AEWNKYFTVQKDVN
+705 NEWNKAF
-719 GQELKNHLKP
+719 ELKGSYYRPN
-729 DFYNINPIL
+729 FFVINPIVVL
-738 LISEGPKDVQGTIYI
+738 SYEIGGTRKIS
-753 HLPPY
+753 LPPY
-758 SDSASDYA
+758 GNKPDDYA
-766 KSLAFLGYKFYVV
+766 ESIAFLDYKFYII
-779 NKLGKDSS
+779 NKMPQVLSQNIIDIKTGIPGALYKKDSTMS
-787 VNTIYLSCIH
+787 S
-797 AIIKVNGQDASKSV
+797 GKSSISN
-811 YKLSKGGAVVLTG
+811 YRLMTGKAVILTG
-824 SIDTKGNFYWLADSD
+824 CIGGNGSFYWLVEEGSTSSD
-839 SGTANSTI
+839 LGS
-847 VDGSINPNDI
+847 GSIEKPS
-857 FNIKY
+857 FTIKD
-862 NTNIGHMNWNKVP
+862 NTNIGQMTWNKVP
-875 LTPGPSDNGTIKL
+875 LAPGPSDNGTIKP

>member
-29 KMVCEMQEYFASDFM
+29 KVVCEMQEYFASDFM

-53 GSEETPEY
+53 GSEESPEY

-126 YGGFAKNDLIR
+126 YGGFVKNDLIR

-178 EIFQD
+178 EIYQN

-210 TTEPSRQ
+210 TTVTSRQ

-284 HDGYFDLGRGAITYN
+284 EDGYFNLGRGAITYD
-299 PATGVVTI
+299 PTTGVVTI

-370 AKDGTPGK
+370 AKDGA
-378 DGEPGKDGADGQDMR
+378 PGKDGADGENMR

-409 VPNPDKTFALEGTRD
+409 VPNPDKYFALKGTRA
-424 EGLDGHGAIK
+424 EGLNGHGAVQI
-434 VETEQKVNVESMIKE
+434 ETAFKINGDLPTPDSN
-449 IDVDFFQQ
+449 VDFFQQ
-457 NVKNQISPST
+457 NVKSQIAPST
-467 WYTLSFYLLGTIVE
+467 WYTLSFYLNGRGVAN
-481 RPVYTY
+481 PVYTY
-487 LWTWDKNGLTMVD
+487 LWTWATDGLTMVD

-515 KDGGVKFQPTY
+515 KDGAVKFQPTRA
-526 SWTRHTVTFKTSDN
+526 WVRHIVTFKTAAK
-540 LPETCLCLFRVMK
+540 LPDTCLCLFRVITK
-553 KFTQQIHP
+553 QIQQNFP
-561 IIPCVY
+561 FVPCVY
-567 VTEPKLEVG
+567 ITEPKLEVG

-583 RSDNDIVGI
+583 RSDNDIADI
-592 AVDKINMPSW
+592 AIDKVSW

-654 GLYGISKNICRVI
+654 GLYGVSKDECRVI
-667 IDPKNEKYSF
+667 IDPKNEKYAF
-677 HGNIFCENGQVNGLL
+677 RGNIFCESGQVNGLL
-692 VGSYLKGVTQVTE
+692 VGSYLKGLTQVTNDT
-705 AEWNKYFTVQKDVN
+705 EWDKAFT
-719 GQELKNHLKP
+719 LKGSYYRPN
-729 DFYNINPIL
+729 FFVINPIVIL
-738 LISEGPKDVQGTIYI
+738 SYDIGDKRTLS
-753 HLPPY
+753 LPPY
-758 SDSASDYA
+758 GNNANDYA
-766 KSLAFLGYKFYVV
+766 ESIAFLDYKFYII
-779 NKLGKDSS
+779 NKMSQVLNQNIIDIKAGVSGALYKKDS
-787 VNTIYLSCIH
+787 TM
-797 AIIKVNGQDASKSV
+797 ASGKSSIS
-811 YKLSKGGAVVLTG
+811 YYRLKTGKAVILTG
-824 SIDTKGNFYWLADSD
+824 CIEENGSFYWLVEEGSTSSD
-839 SGTANSTI
+839 LGS
-847 VDGSINPNDI
+847 GSIEKPS
-857 FNIKY
+857 FTIKD
-862 NTNIGHMNWNKVP
+862 NTNIGQMTWTKVP
-875 LTPGPSDNGTIKL
+875 LIPGPSDNGTIKP

>member
-29 KMVCEMQEYFASDFM
+29 KVVCEMQEYFASDFM

-178 EIFQD
+178 EIMQEEESEFV
-183 DDTEKVLNN
+183 ESN

-210 TTEPSRQ
+210 ITEPSRQ

-224 TENGVP
+224 TKNGVP

-238 NSKSFSDKIVC
+238 NSKSFSGKIVA

-255 NSEAFGL
+255 DGGGFGL
-262 YMRKGT
+262 YLRNGT
-268 IVSFDDETG
+268 IISLNSNSGKYNYHFKENGSFS
-277 KDNYIFD
+277 
-284 HDGYFDLGRGAITYN
+284 LGQGAIDYD
-299 PATGVVTI
+299 PKTGVVTI

-315 GANSKSNVTYQIG
+315 GANSESNVTYQIG

-370 AKDGTPGK
+370 AKDGAPGK
-378 DGEPGKDGADGQDMR
+378 DGTDGQDMR

-409 VPNPDKTFALEGTRD
+409 VPTTDKTFELKGTRSD
-424 EGLDGHGAIK
+424 GLNGHGAVQI
-434 VETEQKVNVESMIKE
+434 ETAFKINGDLPTPDSY
-449 IDVDFFQQ
+449 VDFFQQ
-457 NVKNQISPST
+457 NVKSKIAPST
-467 WYTLSFYLLGTIVE
+467 WYTLSFYLKSKSIAQPL
-481 RPVYTY
+481 YTY
-487 LWTWDKNGLTMVD
+487 MWTYDTNGLTMVD

-515 KDGGVKFQPTY
+515 KDGAVKFPPIHEWIY
-526 SWTRHTVTFKTSDN
+526 HTVTFKTAAN
-540 LPETCLCLFRVMK
+540 LPDTCLCLFRAITK
-553 KFTQQIHP
+553 QIP
-561 IIPCVY
+561 QSNFIVPALFLS
-567 VTEPKLEVG
+567 EPKLELG

-583 RSDNDIVGI
+583 RSDNDIAGI
-592 AVDKINMPSW
+592 AADKINMPSW

-623 AFGTKDADGK
+623 VFGTKDADGK
-633 FTGIAMSGEGFDLG
+633 FTGIAMSGEGFDFG
-647 GKDTNVV
+647 GKDRNVV
-654 GLYGISKNICRVI
+654 GLYGIYKDNGRVI
-667 IDPKNEKYSF
+667 IDPKNERYSF
-677 HGNIFCENGQVNGLL
+677 HGNIICESGKVNGLL
-692 VGSYLKGVTQVTE
+692 EGSYLKGFTQIRNE
-705 AEWNKYFTVQKDVN
+705 KEWEGVFFQDKGDTKW
-719 GQELKNHLKP
+719 KP
-729 DFYNINPIL
+729 SFYSINPIL
-738 LISEGPKDVQGTIYI
+738 LISYLPETNPIIY
-753 HLPPY
+753 LPPY
-758 SDSASDYA
+758 GKEASDYA
-766 KSLAFLGYKFYVV
+766 ESLAFIDYKFYII
-779 NKLGKDSS
+779 NKTGTGYIAVKTYGSK
-787 VNTIYLSCIH
+787 
-797 AIIKVNGQDASKSV
+797 IKV
-811 YKLSKGGAVVLTG
+811 KGGNGISQKSYNILNGTTAVLTG
-824 SIDTKGNFYWLADSD
+824 AIESDGSFYWVAEK
-839 SGTANSTI
+839 
-847 VDGSINPNDI
+847 GSISQE
-857 FNIKY
+857 
-862 NTNIGHMNWNKVP
+862 V
-875 LTPGPSDNGTIKL
+875 SNGTIDIKRNDPIFDKKYLTQFGWKLNDITPTKPSNPGGDIG

>member
-29 KMVCEMQEYFASDFM
+29 KVVCEMQEYFASDFM

-53 GSEETPEY
+53 GSEESPEY

-75 AHELIIDQVR
+75 AHEQIIDQVR

-126 YGGFAKNDLIR
+126 YGGFVKNDLIR

-147 VTKGIKGYWVKIE
+147 KTKGIKGYWVKIE

-178 EIFQD
+178 EIKQEEESEFV
-183 DDTEKVLNN
+183 ESN

-210 TTEPSRQ
+210 ITEPSRQ

-238 NSKSFSDKIVC
+238 NSKSFSGKIVC

-378 DGEPGKDGADGQDMR
+378 DGADGENMR

-409 VPNPDKTFALEGTRD
+409 VPKDKGFTLVGTRA
-424 EGLDGHGAIK
+424 EGLDGHGAVQI
-434 VETEQKVNVESMIKE
+434 ETAFKINGDLPTPDSN
-449 IDVDFFQQ
+449 VDFFQQ
-457 NVKNQISPST
+457 NVKSQIAPST
-467 WYTLSFYLLGTIVE
+467 WYTLSFYLKGRGVAN
-481 RPVYTY
+481 PVYTY
-487 LWTWDKNGLTMVD
+487 LWTWATDGLTMVD

-515 KDGGVKFQPTY
+515 KDGAVKFQPTAGP
-526 SWTRHTVTFKTSDN
+526 WVRHIVTFKTAAK
-540 LPETCLCLFRVMK
+540 LPDTCLCLFRVITK
-553 KFTQQIHP
+553 QVPQNLLLV
-561 IIPCVY
+561 PCAY

-583 RSDNDIVGI
+583 RSDNDIADI
-592 AVDKINMPSW
+592 AIDKVSW

-623 AFGTKDADGK
+623 VFGTKDADGK

-677 HGNIFCENGQVNGLL
+677 RGNIFCENGQVNGLL

-705 AEWNKYFTVQKDVN
+705 AEWNKYFTVQKDKN
-719 GQELKNHLKP
+719 GQELKNHLEP
-729 DFYNINPIL
+729 DFFNINPIL

-758 SDSASDYA
+758 SNSAEDYA

-779 NKLGKDSS
+779 NKLKQESS
-787 VNTIYLSCIH
+787 VTTIQLSCID
-797 AIIKVNGQDASKSV
+797 AIIKVDGQNVAKSF

-824 SIDTKGNFYWLADSD
+824 SIDTKGKFYWLADSD
-839 SGTANSTI
+839 SGTASSTI
-847 VDGSINPNDI
+847 VDGSINPNDLW
-857 FNIKY
+857 NVKY
-862 NTNIGHMNWNKVP
+862 NTNILHMNWNKVP
-875 LTPGPSDNGTIKL
+875 LTPGPSDNGTIKP

>member
-29 KMVCEMQEYFASDFM
+29 KVVCEMQEYFASDFM

-53 GSEETPEY
+53 GSEESPEY

-126 YGGFAKNDLIR
+126 YGGFMKNDLIR

-147 VTKGIKGYWVKIE
+147 VAKGIKGYWVKIE

-171 MASEFVG
+171 MASEFLG
-178 EIFQD
+178 EIKQTNE
-183 DDTEKVLNN
+183 TEWVESN

-210 TTEPSRQ
+210 ITDTSRQ
-217 NAIYLHA
+217 SAIYLHA
-224 TENGVP
+224 TESGVP

-238 NSKSFSDKIVC
+238 NSKSFSFKIVA

-255 NSEAFGL
+255 YGGGFGL
-262 YMRKGT
+262 FLQNGT
-268 IVSFDDETG
+268 IISLNSKNGDYNYHFNENGSFS
-277 KDNYIFD
+277 
-284 HDGYFDLGRGAITYN
+284 LGQGAIKYD

-307 GSDVVIKW
+307 GSEVVIKW

-339 LNSVPPSEVGKY
+339 LNSVPPSQVGKY

-370 AKDGTPGK
+370 AKDGAPGK
-378 DGEPGKDGADGQDMR
+378 DGTDGQDMR

-409 VPNPDKTFALEGTRD
+409 VPNPDKTFALEGKRA
-424 EGLDGHGAIK
+424 EGLNGHGAVQ
-434 VETEQKVNVESMIKE
+434 VETAFKINGDLPTPDSY
-449 IDVDFFQQ
+449 VDFFQQ
-457 NVKNQISPST
+457 NVKSKIAPST
-467 WYTLSFYLLGTIVE
+467 WYTLSFYLKSKSLAQ
-481 RPVYTY
+481 PLYTY
-487 LWTWDKNGLTMVD
+487 MWTYDTNGLTMVD

-515 KDGGVKFQPTY
+515 KDGAVKFLPIHEWTY
-526 SWTRHTVTFKTSDN
+526 HTVTFKTAAN
-540 LPETCLCLFRVMK
+540 LPDTCLCLFRAISK
-553 KFTQQIHP
+553 QIPQNHP

-576 KAASAWT
+576 KDASAWT
-583 RSDNDIVGI
+583 RSDNDIAGI
-592 AVDKINMPSW
+592 AADKINMPSW

-654 GLYGISKNICRVI
+654 GLYGVYKDECRVI
-667 IDPKNEKYSF
+667 IDPKNDKYWF
-677 HGNIFCENGQVNGLL
+677 RGNILCESGQVNGLL
-692 VGSYLKGVTQVTE
+692 VGSYLKGLTQVTNDT
-705 AEWNKYFTVQKDVN
+705 EWEKAFT
-719 GQELKNHLKP
+719 LKGSYYRPN
-729 DFYNINPIL
+729 FFVINPIVIL
-738 LISEGPKDVQGTIYI
+738 SYDIGDKRTLS
-753 HLPPY
+753 LPPY
-758 SDSASDYA
+758 GNNANDYA
-766 KSLAFLGYKFYVV
+766 ESIAFLDYKFYII
-779 NKLGKDSS
+779 NKMSQVLNQNIIDIKTGIPGALYKKDSTMS
-787 VNTIYLSCIH
+787 SGKSSISTYRLNTG
-797 AIIKVNGQDASKSV
+797 K
-811 YKLSKGGAVVLTG
+811 AVILTG
-824 SIDTKGNFYWLADSD
+824 CIEGNGSFYWLVEEGSTSSD
-839 SGTANSTI
+839 LGSGIIEKPSFTI
-847 VDGSINPNDI
+847 ND
-857 FNIKY
+857 
-862 NTNIGHMNWNKVP
+862 NTNIGQMTWTKVP
-875 LTPGPSDNGTIKL
+875 LAPGPSDNGTIKP

>member
-29 KMVCEMQEYFASDFM
+29 KVVCEMQEYFASDFM

-53 GSEETPEY
+53 GSEESPEY

-126 YGGFAKNDLIR
+126 YGGFVKNDLIR

-178 EIFQD
+178 EIKQEEESEFV
-183 DDTEKVLNN
+183 ESN

-224 TENGVP
+224 TKNGVP

-238 NSKSFSDKIVC
+238 NSKSFSGKIVA

-255 NSEAFGL
+255 DGGGFGL
-262 YMRKGT
+262 YLRNGT
-268 IVSFDDETG
+268 IISLNSNSGKYNYHFKENGSFS
-277 KDNYIFD
+277 
-284 HDGYFDLGRGAITYN
+284 LGQGAIDYD
-299 PATGVVTI
+299 PKTGVVTI

-339 LNSVPPSEVGKY
+339 LNSVPTSEVGKY

-370 AKDGTPGK
+370 AKDGA
-378 DGEPGKDGADGQDMR
+378 PGKDGADGENMR

-409 VPNPDKTFALEGTRD
+409 VPNPDKSFALKGTRA
-424 EGLDGHGAIK
+424 EGLNGHGAVQI
-434 VETEQKVNVESMIKE
+434 ETAFKINGDLPTPDSYT
-449 IDVDFFQQ
+449 DFFQQ
-457 NVKNQISPST
+457 NVKSQIAPST
-467 WYTLSFYLLGTIVE
+467 WYTLSFYLKSKLVAQ
-481 RPVYTY
+481 PLSTY
-487 LWTWDKNGLTMVD
+487 LWTWDTDGLTMVD
-500 TTEKMIVDGKEQDTP
+500 TTEKIIVDGKEQDTP
-515 KDGGVKFQPTY
+515 KDGGVKFQPSPA
-526 SWTRHTVTFKTSDN
+526 SWFRHTVTFKTAAN
-540 LPETCLCLFRVMK
+540 LPDTCLCLFRVITKQVPQNLLMV
-553 KFTQQIHP
+553 
-561 IIPCVY
+561 PCVY

-647 GKDTNVV
+647 GKDRNVV
-654 GLYGISKNICRVI
+654 GLYGIYKDDCRVI
-667 IDPKNEKYSF
+667 IDPKNERYSF
-677 HGNIFCENGQVNGLL
+677 HGNIICESGKVNGLL
-692 VGSYLKGVTQVTE
+692 EGSYLKGLTQITKQE
-705 AEWNKYFTVQKDVN
+705 EWEGVFYKDDGDNKW
-719 GQELKNHLKP
+719 KP
-729 DFYNINPIL
+729 SFFSINPIL
-738 LISEGPKDVQGTIYI
+738 LISYLPETHPIIY
-753 HLPPY
+753 LPPY
-758 SDSASDYA
+758 GKEASDYA
-766 KSLAFLGYKFYVV
+766 ESLAFIDYKFYII
-779 NKLGKDSS
+779 NKTGAGYIAVKTYGSK
-787 VNTIYLSCIH
+787 
-797 AIIKVNGQDASKSV
+797 IKV
-811 YKLSKGGAVVLTG
+811 KGGNGISQSSYNILNGTTAVLTG
-824 SIDTKGNFYWLADSD
+824 AIESDGSFYWVAEK
-839 SGTANSTI
+839 
-847 VDGSINPNDI
+847 GSISQE
-857 FNIKY
+857 
-862 NTNIGHMNWNKVP
+862 V
-875 LTPGPSDNGTIKL
+875 SNGTIDIKRKDPIFDIKYLNQFGWKNNLVTPTKPSNPGGDIG

>member
-29 KMVCEMQEYFASDFM
+29 KVVCEMQEYFASDFM

-53 GSEETPEY
+53 GSEESPEY

-75 AHELIIDQVR
+75 AHELIIDKVR

-126 YGGFAKNDLIR
+126 YGGFMKNDLIR

-178 EIFQD
+178 EIFQN

-210 TTEPSRQ
+210 TTDTSRQ

-370 AKDGTPGK
+370 AKDGA
-378 DGEPGKDGADGQDMR
+378 PGKDGADGENMR

-399 TEFKQETFDN
+399 TEFKQETFEN
-409 VPNPDKTFALEGTRD
+409 VPNPDKYFALKGTRA
-424 EGLDGHGAIK
+424 EGLDGHGAVQI
-434 VETEQKVNVESMIKE
+434 ETAFKINGDLPTPDSY
-449 IDVDFFQQ
+449 VDFFQQ
-457 NVKNQISPST
+457 NVKSQIAPST
-467 WYTLSFYLLGTIVE
+467 WYTLSFYLKGRGVAN
-481 RPVYTY
+481 PVYTY
-487 LWTWDKNGLTMVD
+487 LWTWATDGLTMVD

-515 KDGGVKFQPTY
+515 KDGAVKFQPTAGP
-526 SWTRHTVTFKTSDN
+526 WVRHIVTFKTAAK
-540 LPETCLCLFRVMK
+540 LPDTCLCLFRVITK
-553 KFTQQIHP
+553 QVPQNILLV
-561 IIPCVY
+561 PCAY

-583 RSDNDIVGI
+583 RSDNDIADI
-592 AVDKINMPSW
+592 AIDKVSW

-623 AFGTKDADGK
+623 AFGTKDAEGK

-647 GKDTNVV
+647 GKGTNVV
-654 GLYGISKNICRVI
+654 GLYGVSKDECRVI
-667 IDPKNEKYSF
+667 IDPKNEKYAF
-677 HGNIFCENGQVNGLL
+677 RGNIFCESGQVNGLL
-692 VGSYLKGVTQVTE
+692 VGSYLKGVTQVTKT
-705 AEWNKYFTVQKDVN
+705 EWDNTFTAQKDVN
-719 GQELKNHLKP
+719 GQELKNHLEP
-729 DFYNINPIL
+729 DFFNINPIL

-758 SDSASDYA
+758 SNSAEDYA
-766 KSLAFLGYKFYVV
+766 KSLALLGYKFYVV
-779 NKLGKDSS
+779 NKLKQESS
-787 VNTIYLSCIH
+787 VTTIQLSCID
-797 AIIKVNGQDASKSV
+797 AIIKVDGQNVAKSF

-824 SIDTKGNFYWLADSD
+824 SIDTKGKFYWLADSD
-839 SGTANSTI
+839 SGTASSTI
-847 VDGSINPNDI
+847 VDGSINPNDLW
-857 FNIKY
+857 NVKY
-862 NTNIGHMNWNKVP
+862 NTNIVRMNWHKVP
-875 LTPGPSDNGTIKL
+875 LKPGPFDNGTIEP

>member
-29 KMVCEMQEYFASDFM
+29 KVVCEMQEYFASDFM

-53 GSEETPEY
+53 GSEESPEY

-126 YGGFAKNDLIR
+126 YGGFKKNDLIR

-147 VTKGIKGYWVKIE
+147 VTKGINGYWVKIE

-178 EIFQD
+178 EIFQN

-307 GSDVVIKW
+307 GSEVVIKW

-370 AKDGTPGK
+370 AKDGAPGK
-378 DGEPGKDGADGQDMR
+378 DGTDGQDMR

-409 VPNPDKTFALEGTRD
+409 VPTTDKTFELKGTRSD
-424 EGLDGHGAIK
+424 GLNGHGAVQI
-434 VETEQKVNVESMIKE
+434 ETAFKINGDLPTPDSY
-449 IDVDFFQQ
+449 VDFFQQ
-457 NVKNQISPST
+457 NVKSKIAPST
-467 WYTLSFYLLGTIVE
+467 WYTLSFYLKSKSIAQPL
-481 RPVYTY
+481 YTY
-487 LWTWDKNGLTMVD
+487 MWTYDTNGLTMVD
-500 TTEKMIVDGKEQDTP
+500 TTEKMIVDGKEQNTP
-515 KDGGVKFQPTY
+515 KDGAVKFSPIHEWTY
-526 SWTRHTVTFKTSDN
+526 HTVTFKTAAN
-540 LPETCLCLFRVMK
+540 LPDTCLCLFRAITK
-553 KFTQQIHP
+553 QIP
-561 IIPCVY
+561 QSNFIVPALFLS
-567 VTEPKLEVG
+567 EPKLELG

-583 RSDNDIVGI
+583 RSDNDIAGI
-592 AVDKINMPSW
+592 AADKINMPSW

-623 AFGTKDADGK
+623 VFGTKDADGK
-633 FTGIAMSGEGFDLG
+633 FTGIAMSGEGFDFG
-647 GKDTNVV
+647 GKDRNVV
-654 GLYGISKNICRVI
+654 GLYGIYKDDCRVI
-667 IDPKNEKYSF
+667 IDPKNERYSF
-677 HGNIFCENGQVNGLL
+677 HGYIICESGKVNGLL
-692 VGSYLKGVTQVTE
+692 EGSYLKGLTQIRNE
-705 AEWNKYFTVQKDVN
+705 EEW
-719 GQELKNHLKP
+719 KNVFFQDKGDTKWKP
-729 DFYNINPIL
+729 SFFSINPIL
-738 LISEGPKDVQGTIYI
+738 LITYLPETNPIIY
-753 HLPPY
+753 LPPY
-758 SDSASDYA
+758 GKEASDYA
-766 KSLAFLGYKFYVV
+766 ESLAFIDYKFYII
-779 NKLGKDSS
+779 NKTGVGYIAVKTYGSK
-787 VNTIYLSCIH
+787 
-797 AIIKVNGQDASKSV
+797 IKV
-811 YKLSKGGAVVLTG
+811 KGGNGISQSSYNILNGTTAVLTG
-824 SIDTKGNFYWLADSD
+824 AIESDGSFYWVAEK
-839 SGTANSTI
+839 
-847 VDGSINPNDI
+847 GSISQE
-857 FNIKY
+857 
-862 NTNIGHMNWNKVP
+862 V
-875 LTPGPSDNGTIKL
+875 SNGTIDIKRNDPIFDKKYLTRFGWKLNDITPPTIKPNPGGDIG

>member
-29 KMVCEMQEYFASDFM
+29 KVVCEMQEYFASDFM

-126 YGGFAKNDLIR
+126 YGDFVKNDLIR

-178 EIFQD
+178 EIKQEEESEFV
-183 DDTEKVLNN
+183 ESN

-210 TTEPSRQ
+210 ITEPSRQ

-224 TENGVP
+224 TKNGVP

-238 NSKSFSDKIVC
+238 NSKSFSGKIVA

-255 NSEAFGL
+255 DGGGFGL
-262 YMRKGT
+262 YLRNGT
-268 IVSFDDETG
+268 IISLNSNSGKYNYHFKENGSFS
-277 KDNYIFD
+277 
-284 HDGYFDLGRGAITYN
+284 LGQGAIDYN

-370 AKDGTPGK
+370 AKDGA
-378 DGEPGKDGADGQDMR
+378 PGKDGADGQDMR

-409 VPNPDKTFALEGTRD
+409 VPTTDKTFELKGTRSD
-424 EGLDGHGAIK
+424 GLNGHGAVQI
-434 VETEQKVNVESMIKE
+434 ETAFKINGDLPTPDSY
-449 IDVDFFQQ
+449 VDFFQQ
-457 NVKNQISPST
+457 NVKSKIAPST
-467 WYTLSFYLLGTIVE
+467 WYTLSFYLKSKSIAQPL
-481 RPVYTY
+481 YTY
-487 LWTWDKNGLTMVD
+487 MWTYDTNGLTMVD

-515 KDGGVKFQPTY
+515 KDGAVKFSPIHEWTY
-526 SWTRHTVTFKTSDN
+526 HTVTFKTAAN
-540 LPETCLCLFRVMK
+540 LPDTCLCLFRAITK
-553 KFTQQIHP
+553 QIP
-561 IIPCVY
+561 QSNFVVPALFLS
-567 VTEPKLEVG
+567 EPKLELG

-583 RSDNDIVGI
+583 RSDNDIAGI
-592 AVDKINMPSW
+592 AADKINMPSW
-602 VRQWDGQTTELGA
+602 VRQWDGQTTELGV

-654 GLYGISKNICRVI
+654 GLYGISKDICRVI

-677 HGNIFCENGQVNGLL
+677 RGNIICESGKVNGLL
-692 VGSYLKGVTQVTE
+692 EGSYLKGLTQIRNE
-705 AEWNKYFTVQKDVN
+705 EEW
-719 GQELKNHLKP
+719 KNVFFQDKGDTKWKP
-729 DFYNINPIL
+729 SFFSINPIL
-738 LISEGPKDVQGTIYI
+738 LISYLPGTNPIIY
-753 HLPPY
+753 LPPY
-758 SDSASDYA
+758 GKEASDYA
-766 KSLAFLGYKFYVV
+766 ESLAFIDYKFYII
-779 NKLGKDSS
+779 NKTGAGYIAVKTYGSK
-787 VNTIYLSCIH
+787 
-797 AIIKVNGQDASKSV
+797 IKV
-811 YKLSKGGAVVLTG
+811 KGGNGISQSSYNIHNGTTAVMTGAIESDGSFYWVAEKG
-824 SIDTKGNFYWLADSD
+824 SISQEVSNETIDIKRNDPIFDKKYLNQFGWKNNLVTPTKPS
-839 SGTANSTI
+839 
-847 VDGSINPNDI
+847 NPGGDI
-857 FNIKY
+857 
-862 NTNIGHMNWNKVP
+862 G
-875 LTPGPSDNGTIKL
+875 

>member
-29 KMVCEMQEYFASDFM
+29 KVVCEMQEYFASDFM

-53 GSEETPEY
+53 GSEESPEY

-147 VTKGIKGYWVKIE
+147 KTKGIKGYWVKIE

-178 EIFQD
+178 EIYQN

-370 AKDGTPGK
+370 AKDGA
-378 DGEPGKDGADGQDMR
+378 PGKDGADGENMR

-434 VETEQKVNVESMIKE
+434 VETEQKVNVESLIKE

-583 RSDNDIVGI
+583 RSDNDIAGI
-592 AVDKINMPSW
+592 AADKINMPSW

-654 GLYGISKNICRVI
+654 GLYGISKDNCRVI
-667 IDPKNEKYSF
+667 IDPKNEKYAF
-677 HGNIFCENGQVNGLL
+677 RGNIFCESGQVNGLL
-692 VGSYLKGVTQVTE
+692 VGSYLKGLTQVTNE
-705 AEWNKYFTVQKDVN
+705 DEWNKAF
-719 GQELKNHLKP
+719 ELKGSYYRPN
-729 DFYNINPIL
+729 FFVINPIVVL
-738 LISEGPKDVQGTIYI
+738 SYEIGGTRKIS
-753 HLPPY
+753 LPPY
-758 SDSASDYA
+758 GNTPDDYA
-766 KSLAFLGYKFYVV
+766 ESIAFLDYKFYII
-779 NKLGKDSS
+779 NKMPQVLSQNIVDIKTGIPSALYKKDSTMS
-787 VNTIYLSCIH
+787 S
-797 AIIKVNGQDASKSV
+797 GKSSIS
-811 YKLSKGGAVVLTG
+811 YYRLMSGKAVILTG
-824 SIDTKGNFYWLADSD
+824 CIEENGSFYWLVEEGSTSSD
-839 SGTANSTI
+839 LGS
-847 VDGSINPNDI
+847 GSIEKPS
-857 FNIKY
+857 FTIKD
-862 NTNIGHMNWNKVP
+862 NTNIGQMTWNKVP
-875 LTPGPSDNGTIKL
+875 LTPGPSDNGAIKP

>member
-29 KMVCEMQEYFASDFM
+29 KVVCEMQEYFASDFM

-53 GSEETPEY
+53 GSEESPEY

-126 YGGFAKNDLIR
+126 YGGFKKNDLIR

-178 EIFQD
+178 EIYQN

-370 AKDGTPGK
+370 AKDGAPGK
-378 DGEPGKDGADGQDMR
+378 DGTDGQDMR

-409 VPNPDKTFALEGTRD
+409 VPTTDKTFELKGTRSD
-424 EGLDGHGAIK
+424 GLNGHGAVQI
-434 VETEQKVNVESMIKE
+434 ETAFKINGDLPTPDSY
-449 IDVDFFQQ
+449 VDFFQQ
-457 NVKNQISPST
+457 NVKSKIAPST
-467 WYTLSFYLLGTIVE
+467 WYTLSFYLKSKSIAQPL
-481 RPVYTY
+481 YTY
-487 LWTWDKNGLTMVD
+487 MWTYDTNGLTMVD

-515 KDGGVKFQPTY
+515 KDGAVKFSPIHEWTY
-526 SWTRHTVTFKTSDN
+526 HTVTFKTAAN
-540 LPETCLCLFRVMK
+540 LPDTCLCLFRAITK
-553 KFTQQIHP
+553 QIP
-561 IIPCVY
+561 QSNFIVPALFLS
-567 VTEPKLEVG
+567 EPKLELG

-583 RSDNDIVGI
+583 RSDNDIAGI

-633 FTGIAMSGEGFDLG
+633 FTGIAMSGEGFDIG
-647 GKDTNVV
+647 GKEKNVV
-654 GLYGISKNICRVI
+654 GLYGISKNECRVI
-667 IDPKNEKYSF
+667 IDPKNEKYAF
-677 HGNIFCENGQVNGLL
+677 HGNIFCESGQVNGLL
-692 VGSYLKGVTQVTE
+692 VGSYLKGLTQVTNE
-705 AEWNKYFTVQKDVN
+705 DEWKKVFTAKDKDN
-719 GQELKNHLKP
+719 EGNRWKP

-738 LISEGPKDVQGTIYI
+738 LISYIPNSTPTIY
-753 HLPPY
+753 LPPNGNKP
-758 SDSASDYA
+758 SDYA
-766 KSLAFLGYKFYVV
+766 ESLAFLGYKFYLINRLGKGLTTNQIQVRGIGANIKV
-779 NKLGKDSS
+779 YGNDILQQTYKLG
-787 VNTIYLSCIH
+787 
-797 AIIKVNGQDASKSV
+797 
-811 YKLSKGGAVVLTG
+811 GGRAVVLTG
-824 SIDTKGNFYWLADSD
+824 SIGSDGGFFWLVEEGSTSSDLGN
-839 SGTANSTI
+839 
-847 VDGSINPNDI
+847 GSIEKPS
-857 FNIKY
+857 FNIKD
-862 NTNIGHMNWNKVP
+862 NTNIGQMTWTKVP
-875 LTPGPSDNGTIKL
+875 LTTGPSDNGTIKP

>member
-29 KMVCEMQEYFASDFM
+29 KVVCEMQEYFASDFM

-53 GSEETPEY
+53 GSEESPEY

-126 YGGFAKNDLIR
+126 YGGFVKNDLIR

-160 SANMKEGWFTV
+160 SANMKEGWLTV

-178 EIFQD
+178 EIKQEEESEFV
-183 DDTEKVLNN
+183 ESN

-210 TTEPSRQ
+210 ITDTSRQ

-238 NSKSFSDKIVC
+238 NSKSFSGKIVA

-255 NSEAFGL
+255 DGGGFGL
-262 YMRKGT
+262 YLKNGT
-268 IVSFDDETG
+268 IISLNSNSG
-277 KDNYIFD
+277 KYNYHFNEN
-284 HDGYFDLGRGAITYN
+284 GRFSLGQGAIDYD

-339 LNSVPPSEVGKY
+339 LNSVPPSQVGKY

-370 AKDGTPGK
+370 ARDGA
-378 DGEPGKDGADGQDMR
+378 PGKDGADGENMR

-409 VPNPDKTFALEGTRD
+409 VPNPDKTFALKGTRA
-424 EGLDGHGAIK
+424 EGLNGHGAVQI
-434 VETEQKVNVESMIKE
+434 ETAFKINGDLPTPDSY
-449 IDVDFFQQ
+449 VDFFQQ
-457 NVKNQISPST
+457 NVKSKIAPST
-467 WYTLSFYLLGTIVE
+467 WYTLSFYLKSKSLAQ
-481 RPVYTY
+481 PLYTY
-487 LWTWDKNGLTMVD
+487 MWTYDTNGLTMVD

-515 KDGGVKFQPTY
+515 KDGAVKFPPIHEWTY
-526 SWTRHTVTFKTSDN
+526 HTVTFKTAAN
-540 LPETCLCLFRVMK
+540 LPDTCLCLFRAITK
-553 KFTQQIHP
+553 QIP
-561 IIPCVY
+561 QSNFIVPALFLS
-567 VTEPKLEVG
+567 EPKLEVG

-583 RSDNDIVGI
+583 RSDNDIADI
-592 AVDKINMPSW
+592 AIDKVSW

-654 GLYGISKNICRVI
+654 GLYGVYKDECRVI
-667 IDPKNEKYSF
+667 IDPKNDKYWF
-677 HGNIFCENGQVNGLL
+677 RGNILCESGQVNGLL
-692 VGSYLKGVTQVTE
+692 VGSYLKGLTQVTNDT
-705 AEWNKYFTVQKDVN
+705 EWDKAFT
-719 GQELKNHLKP
+719 LKGSYYRPN
-729 DFYNINPIL
+729 FFVINPIVIL
-738 LISEGPKDVQGTIYI
+738 SYDIGDKRTLS
-753 HLPPY
+753 LPPY
-758 SDSASDYA
+758 GNNANDYA
-766 KSLAFLGYKFYVV
+766 ESIAFLDYKFYII
-779 NKLGKDSS
+779 NKMSQVLNQNIIDIKAGVSGALYKKDS
-787 VNTIYLSCIH
+787 TM
-797 AIIKVNGQDASKSV
+797 ASGKSSIST
-811 YKLSKGGAVVLTG
+811 YRLKTGKAVILTG
-824 SIDTKGNFYWLADSD
+824 CIEENGSFYWLVEEGSTSSD
-839 SGTANSTI
+839 LGS
-847 VDGSINPNDI
+847 GSIEKPS
-857 FNIKY
+857 FTIKD
-862 NTNIGHMNWNKVP
+862 NTNIGQMTWTKVP
-875 LTPGPSDNGTIKL
+875 LTHGPSDNGTIKP

>member
-29 KMVCEMQEYFASDFM
+29 KVVCEMQEYFASDFM

-53 GSEETPEY
+53 GSEESPEY

-126 YGGFAKNDLIR
+126 YGGFVKNDLIR

-147 VTKGIKGYWVKIE
+147 ETKGIKGYWVKIE

-171 MASEFVG
+171 MASEFSG
-178 EIFQD
+178 EIMQD
-183 DDTEKVLNN
+183 KESEWVANN

-210 TTEPSRQ
+210 TTDTSRQ
-217 NAIYLHA
+217 SAIYLHA
-224 TENGVP
+224 TEIGVP
-230 TIDLLNGV
+230 TIDLLNGI
-238 NSKSFSDKIVC
+238 NSKSFSGKIVA

-255 NSEAFGL
+255 DGGGFGL
-262 YMRKGT
+262 YLQNGT
-268 IVSFDDETG
+268 IISLNSNSGKYNYHFNENGSFS
-277 KDNYIFD
+277 
-284 HDGYFDLGRGAITYN
+284 LGQGAIDYD

-370 AKDGTPGK
+370 ARDGTPGK
-378 DGEPGKDGADGQDMR
+378 DGADGENMR

-399 TEFKQETFDN
+399 TEFRQETFDN
-409 VPNPDKTFALEGTRD
+409 VPNPDKTFALKGTRT
-424 EGLDGHGAIK
+424 EGLNGHGAVQ
-434 VETEQKVNVESMIKE
+434 VETAFKINGDLPTPDSY
-449 IDVDFFQQ
+449 VDFFQQ
-457 NVKNQISPST
+457 NVKSKIAPST
-467 WYTLSFYLLGTIVE
+467 WYTLSFYLKSKSIAQPL
-481 RPVYTY
+481 YTY
-487 LWTWDKNGLTMVD
+487 MWTYDTNGLTMVN

-515 KDGGVKFQPTY
+515 KDGAVKFSPIHEWTY
-526 SWTRHTVTFKTSDN
+526 HTVTFKTAAN
-540 LPETCLCLFRVMK
+540 LPDTCLCLFRAITK
-553 KFTQQIHP
+553 QIP
-561 IIPCVY
+561 QSNFIVPALFLS
-567 VTEPKLEVG
+567 EPKLELG

-583 RSDNDIVGI
+583 RSDNDIAGI
-592 AVDKINMPSW
+592 AADKINMPSW

-633 FTGIAMSGEGFDLG
+633 FTGIAMSGEGFDIG
-647 GKDTNVV
+647 GKEKNVV
-654 GLYGISKNICRVI
+654 GLYGISKNECRVI
-667 IDPKNEKYSF
+667 IDPKNEKYAF
-677 HGNIFCENGQVNGLL
+677 HGNIFCESGQVNGLL
-692 VGSYLKGVTQVTE
+692 VGSYLKGLTQVTNE
-705 AEWNKYFTVQKDVN
+705 DEWKKVFTAKDKDN
-719 GQELKNHLKP
+719 EGNRWKP

-738 LISEGPKDVQGTIYI
+738 LISYIPNSTPTIY
-753 HLPPY
+753 LPPNGNKP
-758 SDSASDYA
+758 SDYA
-766 KSLAFLGYKFYVV
+766 ESLAFLGYKFYLINRLGKGLTTNQIQVRGIGANIKV
-779 NKLGKDSS
+779 YGNDILQQTYKLG
-787 VNTIYLSCIH
+787 
-797 AIIKVNGQDASKSV
+797 
-811 YKLSKGGAVVLTG
+811 GGRAVVLTG
-824 SIDTKGNFYWLADSD
+824 SIGSDGGFFWLVEEGSTSSD
-839 SGTANSTI
+839 LGS
-847 VDGSINPNDI
+847 GSIEKPS
-857 FNIKY
+857 FNIKD
-862 NTNIGHMNWNKVP
+862 NTNIGQMTWTKVP
-875 LTPGPSDNGTIKL
+875 LTTGPSDNGTIKP

>member
-29 KMVCEMQEYFASDFM
+29 KVVCEMQEYFASDFM

-53 GSEETPEY
+53 GSEESPEY

-126 YGGFAKNDLIR
+126 YGGFVKNDLIR

-171 MASEFVG
+171 MASEFLG
-178 EIFQD
+178 EIKQD
-183 DDTEKVLNN
+183 KETEWVERN

-210 TTEPSRQ
+210 TIEPSRQ

-238 NSKSFSDKIVC
+238 NSKSFSGKIVA

-255 NSEAFGL
+255 NGGGFGL
-262 YMRKGT
+262 YLQNGT
-268 IVSFDDETG
+268 IISLNSKSKKF
-277 KDNYIFD
+277 NY
-284 HDGYFDLGRGAITYN
+284 YFDEDGSFILGQGAIDYD

-370 AKDGTPGK
+370 AKDGAPGK
-378 DGEPGKDGADGQDMR
+378 DGTDGQDMR

-409 VPNPDKTFALEGTRD
+409 VPTTDKTFELKGTRSD
-424 EGLDGHGAIK
+424 GLNGHGAVQI
-434 VETEQKVNVESMIKE
+434 ETAFKINGDLPTPDSY
-449 IDVDFFQQ
+449 VDFFQQ
-457 NVKNQISPST
+457 NVKSKIAPST
-467 WYTLSFYLLGTIVE
+467 WYTLSFYLKSKSIAQPL
-481 RPVYTY
+481 YTY
-487 LWTWDKNGLTMVD
+487 MWTYDTNGLTMVD

-515 KDGGVKFQPTY
+515 KDGAVKFSPIHEWTY
-526 SWTRHTVTFKTSDN
+526 HTVTFKTAAN
-540 LPETCLCLFRVMK
+540 LPDTCLCLFRAITK
-553 KFTQQIHP
+553 QIP
-561 IIPCVY
+561 QSNFIVPALFLS
-567 VTEPKLEVG
+567 EPKLELG

-583 RSDNDIVGI
+583 RSDNDIAGI
-592 AVDKINMPSW
+592 AADKINMPSW

-654 GLYGISKNICRVI
+654 GLYGVSKDECRVI
-667 IDPKNEKYSF
+667 IDPKNEKYAF
-677 HGNIFCENGQVNGLL
+677 RGNIFCESGQVNGLL
-692 VGSYLKGVTQVTE
+692 VGSYLKGLTQVTNDT
-705 AEWNKYFTVQKDVN
+705 EWDKAFT
-719 GQELKNHLKP
+719 LKGSYYRPN
-729 DFYNINPIL
+729 FFVINPIVIL
-738 LISEGPKDVQGTIYI
+738 SYDIGDKRTLS
-753 HLPPY
+753 LPPY
-758 SDSASDYA
+758 GNNANDYA
-766 KSLAFLGYKFYVV
+766 ESIAFLDYKFYII
-779 NKLGKDSS
+779 NKMSQVLNQNIIDIKAGVSGALYKKDS
-787 VNTIYLSCIH
+787 TM
-797 AIIKVNGQDASKSV
+797 ASGKSSIS
-811 YKLSKGGAVVLTG
+811 YYRLKTGKAVILTG
-824 SIDTKGNFYWLADSD
+824 CIEENGSFYWLVEEGSTSSD
-839 SGTANSTI
+839 LGS
-847 VDGSINPNDI
+847 GSIEKPS
-857 FNIKY
+857 FTIKD
-862 NTNIGHMNWNKVP
+862 NTNIGQMTWTKVP
-875 LTPGPSDNGTIKL
+875 LIPGPSDNGTIKP

>member
-61 TLEIDNVKVRKAFI
+61 TLEIDNVKVRKAFV

-178 EIFQD
+178 EIFQN

-307 GSDVVIKW
+307 GSEVVIKW

-370 AKDGTPGK
+370 AKDGAPGK
-378 DGEPGKDGADGQDMR
+378 DGTDGQDMR

-409 VPNPDKTFALEGTRD
+409 VPTTDKTFELKGTRSD
-424 EGLDGHGAIK
+424 GLNGHGAVQI
-434 VETEQKVNVESMIKE
+434 ETAFKINGDLPTPDSY
-449 IDVDFFQQ
+449 VDFFQQ
-457 NVKNQISPST
+457 NVKSKIAPST
-467 WYTLSFYLLGTIVE
+467 WYTLSFYLKSKSIAQPL
-481 RPVYTY
+481 YTY
-487 LWTWDKNGLTMVD
+487 MWTYDTNGLTMVD
-500 TTEKMIVDGKEQDTP
+500 TTEKMIVDGKEQNTP
-515 KDGGVKFQPTY
+515 KDGAVKFSPIHEWTY
-526 SWTRHTVTFKTSDN
+526 HTVTFKTAAN
-540 LPETCLCLFRVMK
+540 LPDTCLCLFRAITK
-553 KFTQQIHP
+553 QIP
-561 IIPCVY
+561 QSNFIVPALFLS
-567 VTEPKLEVG
+567 EPKLELG

-583 RSDNDIVGI
+583 RSDNDIAGI
-592 AVDKINMPSW
+592 AADKINMPSW

-647 GKDTNVV
+647 GNDTNVV
-654 GLYGISKNICRVI
+654 GLYGVYKDECRVI
-667 IDPKNEKYSF
+667 IDPKNDKYWF
-677 HGNIFCENGQVNGLL
+677 RGNILCESGQVNGLL
-692 VGSYLKGVTQVTE
+692 VGSYLKGLTQVTNDT
-705 AEWNKYFTVQKDVN
+705 EWEKAFT
-719 GQELKNHLKP
+719 LKGSYYRPN
-729 DFYNINPIL
+729 FFVINPIVILSYDIGDKRTL
-738 LISEGPKDVQGTIYI
+738 L
-753 HLPPY
+753 LPPY
-758 SDSASDYA
+758 GNNANDYA
-766 KSLAFLGYKFYVV
+766 ESIAFLDYKFYII
-779 NKLGKDSS
+779 NKMSQVLNQNIIDIKAGVSEAGVSGALYKKDS
-787 VNTIYLSCIH
+787 TM
-797 AIIKVNGQDASKSV
+797 ASGKSSIST
-811 YKLSKGGAVVLTG
+811 YRLKTGKAVILTG
-824 SIDTKGNFYWLADSD
+824 CIEENGSFYWLVEEGSTSSD
-839 SGTANSTI
+839 LGS
-847 VDGSINPNDI
+847 GSIEKPS
-857 FNIKY
+857 FTIKD
-862 NTNIGHMNWNKVP
+862 NTNIGQMTWTKVP
-875 LTPGPSDNGTIKL
+875 LTPGPSDNGTIKP

>member
-29 KMVCEMQEYFASDFM
+29 KVVCEMQEYFASDFM

-53 GSEETPEY
+53 GSEESPEY

-126 YGGFAKNDLIR
+126 YGGFVKNDLIR

-178 EIFQD
+178 EIKQEEESEFV
-183 DDTEKVLNN
+183 ESN

-210 TTEPSRQ
+210 ITEPSRQ

-238 NSKSFSDKIVC
+238 NSKSFSGKIVA

-255 NSEAFGL
+255 DGGGFGL
-262 YMRKGT
+262 YLQNGT
-268 IVSFDDETG
+268 IISLNSNSGKYNYHFNENGSFS
-277 KDNYIFD
+277 
-284 HDGYFDLGRGAITYN
+284 LGQGAIDYD
-299 PATGVVTI
+299 PKTGVVTI
-307 GSDVVIKW
+307 GSEVVIKW

-370 AKDGTPGK
+370 AKDGAPGK
-378 DGEPGKDGADGQDMR
+378 DGTDGQDMR

-409 VPNPDKTFALEGTRD
+409 VPNPDKTFALKGTRSD
-424 EGLDGHGAIK
+424 GLNGHGAVQI
-434 VETEQKVNVESMIKE
+434 ETAFKINGDLPTPDSY
-449 IDVDFFQQ
+449 VDFFQQ
-457 NVKNQISPST
+457 NVKSKIAPST
-467 WYTLSFYLLGTIVE
+467 WYTLSFYLKSKSIAQPL
-481 RPVYTY
+481 YTY
-487 LWTWDKNGLTMVD
+487 MWTYDTNGLTMVD

-515 KDGGVKFQPTY
+515 KDGAVKFPPIHEWTY
-526 SWTRHTVTFKTSDN
+526 HTVTFKTAAN
-540 LPETCLCLFRVMK
+540 LPDTCLCLFRAITK
-553 KFTQQIHP
+553 QIP
-561 IIPCVY
+561 QSNFIVPALFLS
-567 VTEPKLEVG
+567 EPKLELG

-583 RSDNDIVGI
+583 RSDNDIAGI
-592 AVDKINMPSW
+592 AADKINMPSW

-623 AFGTKDADGK
+623 AFGTKDAEGK

-654 GLYGISKNICRVI
+654 GLYGISKDNCRVI
-667 IDPKNEKYSF
+667 IDPKNEKYAF
-677 HGNIFCENGQVNGLL
+677 RGNIFCESGQVNGLL
-692 VGSYLKGVTQVTE
+692 VGSYLKGLTQVTNE
-705 AEWNKYFTVQKDVN
+705 DEWKKVFIAKDEDNKGN
-719 GQELKNHLKP
+719 RWKP

-738 LISEGPKDVQGTIYI
+738 LISYIPNSNPTIY
-753 HLPPY
+753 LPPNGNKP
-758 SDSASDYA
+758 SDYA
-766 KSLAFLGYKFYVV
+766 ESLAFLGYKFYLINRLGSLNTNQISVRGIGSNIKV
-779 NKLGKDSS
+779 YGNDILQQTYKLG
-787 VNTIYLSCIH
+787 
-797 AIIKVNGQDASKSV
+797 
-811 YKLSKGGAVVLTG
+811 GGKAVVLTG
-824 SIDTKGNFYWLADSD
+824 SIGSDGSFFWLAENGIASSDLGSD
-839 SGTANSTI
+839 SIEKPS
-847 VDGSINPNDI
+847 
-857 FNIKY
+857 FNIKD
-862 NTNIGHMNWNKVP
+862 NTNIGQMTWTKVP
-875 LTPGPSDNGTIKL
+875 LTTGPSDNGTIKP

>member
-29 KMVCEMQEYFASDFM
+29 KVVCEMQEYFASDFM

-53 GSEETPEY
+53 GSEESPEY

-126 YGGFAKNDLIR
+126 YGGFVKNDLIR

-178 EIFQD
+178 EIKQEEESEFV
-183 DDTEKVLNN
+183 ESN

-210 TTEPSRQ
+210 TTVKSRQ

-238 NSKSFSDKIVC
+238 NSKSFSGKIVA

-255 NSEAFGL
+255 NGGGFGL
-262 YMRKGT
+262 YLQNGT
-268 IVSFDDETG
+268 IISLNSKSGEYNYHFNENGSFS
-277 KDNYIFD
+277 
-284 HDGYFDLGRGAITYN
+284 LGQGAIKYD

-370 AKDGTPGK
+370 ARDGA
-378 DGEPGKDGADGQDMR
+378 PGKDGADGENMR

-434 VETEQKVNVESMIKE
+434 VETEQKVNVESLIKE

-561 IIPCVY
+561 VIPCVY

-654 GLYGISKNICRVI
+654 GLYGVYKDECRVI
-667 IDPKNEKYSF
+667 IDPKNDKYWF
-677 HGNIFCENGQVNGLL
+677 RGNILCESGQVNGLL
-692 VGSYLKGVTQVTE
+692 VGSYLKGLTQVTNDT
-705 AEWNKYFTVQKDVN
+705 EWDKAFT
-719 GQELKNHLKP
+719 LKGSYYRPN
-729 DFYNINPIL
+729 FFVINPIVIL
-738 LISEGPKDVQGTIYI
+738 SYDIGDKRTLS
-753 HLPPY
+753 LPPY
-758 SDSASDYA
+758 GNNANDYA
-766 KSLAFLGYKFYVV
+766 ESIAFLDYKFYII
-779 NKLGKDSS
+779 NKMSQVLNQNIIDIKAGVSGALYKKDS
-787 VNTIYLSCIH
+787 TM
-797 AIIKVNGQDASKSV
+797 ASGKSSIST
-811 YKLSKGGAVVLTG
+811 YRLMTGKAVILTG
-824 SIDTKGNFYWLADSD
+824 CIEGNGSFYWLVEEGSTSSD
-839 SGTANSTI
+839 LGS
-847 VDGSINPNDI
+847 GSIEKPS
-857 FNIKY
+857 FTIKD
-862 NTNIGHMNWNKVP
+862 NTNIGQMTWNKVP
-875 LTPGPSDNGTIKL
+875 LTHNPGGGILKP

>member
-29 KMVCEMQEYFASDFM
+29 KVVCEMQEYFASDFM

-147 VTKGIKGYWVKIE
+147 KTKGIKGYWVKIE

-178 EIFQD
+178 EIYQN

-378 DGEPGKDGADGQDMR
+378 DGESGKDGADGQDMR

-434 VETEQKVNVESMIKE
+434 VETEQKVNVESLIKE

-553 KFTQQIHP
+553 KFSQQIHP
-561 IIPCVY
+561 IVPCVY

-583 RSDNDIVGI
+583 RSDNDIVGV

-667 IDPKNEKYSF
+667 IDPKNEKYAF
-677 HGNIFCENGQVNGLL
+677 HGNIFCESGQVNGLL
-692 VGSYLKGVTQVTE
+692 VGSYLKGLTQVTNE
-705 AEWNKYFTVQKDVN
+705 NEWNKAF
-719 GQELKNHLKP
+719 ELKGSYYRPN
-729 DFYNINPIL
+729 FFVINPIVVL
-738 LISEGPKDVQGTIYI
+738 SYEIGGTRKIS
-753 HLPPY
+753 LPPY
-758 SDSASDYA
+758 GNKPDDYA
-766 KSLAFLGYKFYVV
+766 ESIAFLDYKFYII
-779 NKLGKDSS
+779 NKMPQVLSQNIIDIKTGIPGALYKKDSTMS
-787 VNTIYLSCIH
+787 S
-797 AIIKVNGQDASKSV
+797 GKSSISN
-811 YKLSKGGAVVLTG
+811 YRLMTGKAVILTG
-824 SIDTKGNFYWLADSD
+824 CIEGNGSFYWLVEEGSTSSD
-839 SGTANSTI
+839 LGS
-847 VDGSINPNDI
+847 GSIEKPS
-857 FNIKY
+857 FTIKD
-862 NTNIGHMNWNKVP
+862 NTNIGQMTWNKVP
-875 LTPGPSDNGTIKL
+875 LAPGPSDNGTIKP

>member
-29 KMVCEMQEYFASDFM
+29 KVVCEMQEYFASDFM

-53 GSEETPEY
+53 GSEESPEY

-126 YGGFAKNDLIR
+126 YGGFMKNDLIR

-147 VTKGIKGYWVKIE
+147 VAKGIKGYWVKIE

-171 MASEFVG
+171 MASEFLG
-178 EIFQD
+178 EIKQTNE
-183 DDTEKVLNN
+183 TEWVESN

-210 TTEPSRQ
+210 ITDTSRQ
-217 NAIYLHA
+217 SAIYLHA
-224 TENGVP
+224 TESGVP

-238 NSKSFSDKIVC
+238 NSKSFSFKIVA

-255 NSEAFGL
+255 YGGGFGL
-262 YMRKGT
+262 FLQNGT
-268 IVSFDDETG
+268 IISLNSKNGDYNYHFNENGSFS
-277 KDNYIFD
+277 
-284 HDGYFDLGRGAITYN
+284 LGQGAIKYD

-307 GSDVVIKW
+307 GSEVVIKW

-339 LNSVPPSEVGKY
+339 LNSVPPSQVGKY

-370 AKDGTPGK
+370 AKDGAPGK
-378 DGEPGKDGADGQDMR
+378 DGTDGQDMR

-409 VPNPDKTFALEGTRD
+409 VPNPDKTFALEGKRA
-424 EGLDGHGAIK
+424 EGLNGHGAVQ
-434 VETEQKVNVESMIKE
+434 VETAFKINGDLPTPDSY
-449 IDVDFFQQ
+449 VDFFQQ
-457 NVKNQISPST
+457 NVKSKIAPST
-467 WYTLSFYLLGTIVE
+467 WYTLSFYLKSKSLAQ
-481 RPVYTY
+481 PLYTY
-487 LWTWDKNGLTMVD
+487 MWTYDTNGLTMVD

-515 KDGGVKFQPTY
+515 KDGAVKFLPIHEWTY
-526 SWTRHTVTFKTSDN
+526 HTVTFKTAAN
-540 LPETCLCLFRVMK
+540 LPDTCLCLFRAISK
-553 KFTQQIHP
+553 QIPQNHP

-576 KAASAWT
+576 KDASAWT
-583 RSDNDIVGI
+583 RSDNDIAGI
-592 AVDKINMPSW
+592 AADKINMPSW

-654 GLYGISKNICRVI
+654 GLYGVYKDECRVI
-667 IDPKNEKYSF
+667 IDPKNDKYWF
-677 HGNIFCENGQVNGLL
+677 RGNILCESGQVNGLL
-692 VGSYLKGVTQVTE
+692 VGSYLKGLTQVTNDT
-705 AEWNKYFTVQKDVN
+705 EWEKAFT
-719 GQELKNHLKP
+719 LKGSYYRPN
-729 DFYNINPIL
+729 FFVINPIVIL
-738 LISEGPKDVQGTIYI
+738 SYDIGDKRTLS
-753 HLPPY
+753 LPPY
-758 SDSASDYA
+758 GNNANDYA
-766 KSLAFLGYKFYVV
+766 ESIAFLDYKFYII
-779 NKLGKDSS
+779 NKMSQVLNQNIIDIKTGIPGALYKKNSTMSSGKSS
-787 VNTIYLSCIH
+787 ISTYRLNTG
-797 AIIKVNGQDASKSV
+797 K
-811 YKLSKGGAVVLTG
+811 AVILTG
-824 SIDTKGNFYWLADSD
+824 CIEGNGSFYWLVEEGSTSSD
-839 SGTANSTI
+839 LGSGIIEKPSFTI
-847 VDGSINPNDI
+847 ND
-857 FNIKY
+857 
-862 NTNIGHMNWNKVP
+862 NTNIGQMTWTKVP
-875 LTPGPSDNGTIKL
+875 LAPGPSDNGTIKP

>member
-29 KMVCEMQEYFASDFM
+29 KVVCEMQEYFASDFM
-44 GHGWKIFNS
+44 GYGWKIFNS
-53 GSEETPEY
+53 GSEESPEY

-126 YGGFAKNDLIR
+126 YGGFVKNDLIR

-178 EIFQD
+178 EIKQEEESEFV
-183 DDTEKVLNN
+183 ESN

-210 TTEPSRQ
+210 TTVKSRQ

-238 NSKSFSDKIVC
+238 NSKSFSGKIVA
-249 SLGRIP
+249 SLGRMP
-255 NSEAFGL
+255 NGGGFGL
-262 YMRKGT
+262 YLQNGT
-268 IVSFDDETG
+268 IISLNSKSGEYNYHFNENGSFS
-277 KDNYIFD
+277 
-284 HDGYFDLGRGAITYN
+284 LGQGAIKYD

-307 GSDVVIKW
+307 GSEVVIKW

-370 AKDGTPGK
+370 AKDGT
-378 DGEPGKDGADGQDMR
+378 PGKDGADGQDMR

-623 AFGTKDADGK
+623 AFGTKDAEGK

-654 GLYGISKNICRVI
+654 GLYGVSKDECRVI
-667 IDPKNEKYSF
+667 IDPKNEKYAF
-677 HGNIFCENGQVNGLL
+677 RGNIFCESGQVNGLL
-692 VGSYLKGVTQVTE
+692 VGSYLKGLTQVTNDT
-705 AEWNKYFTVQKDVN
+705 EWDKAFT
-719 GQELKNHLKP
+719 LKGSYYRPN
-729 DFYNINPIL
+729 FFVITPIVILSYDIGDKRTL
-738 LISEGPKDVQGTIYI
+738 L
-753 HLPPY
+753 LPPY
-758 SDSASDYA
+758 GNNANDYA
-766 KSLAFLGYKFYVV
+766 ESIAFLDYKFYII
-779 NKLGKDSS
+779 NKMSQVLNQNIIDIKAGVSGALYKKDS
-787 VNTIYLSCIH
+787 TM
-797 AIIKVNGQDASKSV
+797 ASGKSSIST
-811 YKLSKGGAVVLTG
+811 YRLKTGKAVILTG
-824 SIDTKGNFYWLADSD
+824 CIEENGSFYWLVEEGSTSSD
-839 SGTANSTI
+839 LGS
-847 VDGSINPNDI
+847 GSIEKPS
-857 FNIKY
+857 FTIKD
-862 NTNIGHMNWNKVP
+862 NTNIGQMTWTKVP
-875 LTPGPSDNGTIKL
+875 LTPGPSDNGTIKP

>member
-29 KMVCEMQEYFASDFM
+29 KVVCEMQEYFASDFM

-53 GSEETPEY
+53 GSEESPEY

-108 EHGNQ
+108 EHGKQ

-126 YGGFAKNDLIR
+126 YGGFVKNDLIR

-178 EIFQD
+178 EIYQN

-370 AKDGTPGK
+370 AKDGA
-378 DGEPGKDGADGQDMR
+378 PGKDGADGENMR

-399 TEFKQETFDN
+399 TEFKQETFEN
-409 VPNPDKTFALEGTRD
+409 VPNPDKYFALKGTRD

-434 VETEQKVNVESMIKE
+434 VETEQKVNVESLIKE

-654 GLYGISKNICRVI
+654 GLYGVSKDECRVI
-667 IDPKNEKYSF
+667 IDPKNEKYAF
-677 HGNIFCENGQVNGLL
+677 RGNIFCESGQVNGLL
-692 VGSYLKGVTQVTE
+692 VGSYLKGLTQVTNDT
-705 AEWNKYFTVQKDVN
+705 EWDKAFT
-719 GQELKNHLKP
+719 LKGSYYRPN
-729 DFYNINPIL
+729 FFVINPIVIL
-738 LISEGPKDVQGTIYI
+738 SYDIGDKRTLS
-753 HLPPY
+753 LPPY
-758 SDSASDYA
+758 GNNANDYA
-766 KSLAFLGYKFYVV
+766 ESIAFLDYKFYII
-779 NKLGKDSS
+779 NKMSQVLNQNIIDIKAGVSGALYKKDS
-787 VNTIYLSCIH
+787 TM
-797 AIIKVNGQDASKSV
+797 ASGKSSIST
-811 YKLSKGGAVVLTG
+811 YRLKTGKAVILTG
-824 SIDTKGNFYWLADSD
+824 CIEENGSFYWLVEEGSTSSD
-839 SGTANSTI
+839 LGS
-847 VDGSINPNDI
+847 GSIEKPS
-857 FNIKY
+857 FTIKD
-862 NTNIGHMNWNKVP
+862 NTNIGQMTWNKVP
-875 LTPGPSDNGTIKL
+875 LAPGPSDNGAIKP

>member
-29 KMVCEMQEYFASDFM
+29 KVVCEMQEYFASDFM

-147 VTKGIKGYWVKIE
+147 KTKGIKGYWVKIE

-178 EIFQD
+178 EIKQEEESEFV
-183 DDTEKVLNN
+183 ESN

-210 TTEPSRQ
+210 ITEPSRQ

-224 TENGVP
+224 TESGVP

-238 NSKSFSDKIVC
+238 NSKSFSGKIVA

-255 NSEAFGL
+255 NGGGFGL
-262 YMRKGT
+262 YLQNGT
-268 IVSFDDETG
+268 IISLNSNSGKYNYHFNENGSFS
-277 KDNYIFD
+277 
-284 HDGYFDLGRGAITYN
+284 LGQGAISYD

-378 DGEPGKDGADGQDMR
+378 DGADGENMR

-409 VPNPDKTFALEGTRD
+409 VPKDKGFTLVGTRA
-424 EGLDGHGAIK
+424 EGLDGHGAVQI
-434 VETEQKVNVESMIKE
+434 ETAFKINGDLPTPDSN
-449 IDVDFFQQ
+449 VDFFQQ
-457 NVKNQISPST
+457 NVKSQIAPST
-467 WYTLSFYLLGTIVE
+467 WYTLSFYLKGRGVAN
-481 RPVYTY
+481 PVYTY
-487 LWTWDKNGLTMVD
+487 LWTWATDGLTMVD

-515 KDGGVKFQPTY
+515 KDGAVKFQPTAGP
-526 SWTRHTVTFKTSDN
+526 WVRHIVTFKTAAK
-540 LPETCLCLFRVMK
+540 LPDTCLCLFRVITK
-553 KFTQQIHP
+553 QVPQNLLLV
-561 IIPCVY
+561 PCAY

-583 RSDNDIVGI
+583 RSDNDIADI
-592 AVDKINMPSW
+592 AIDKVSW

-623 AFGTKDADGK
+623 VFGTKDADGK
-633 FTGIAMSGEGFDLG
+633 FTGIAMSGEGFDFG
-647 GKDTNVV
+647 GKDRNVV
-654 GLYGISKNICRVI
+654 GLYAIYKNDCRVI
-667 IDPKNEKYSF
+667 IDPKNERYSF
-677 HGNIFCENGQVNGLL
+677 HGNIICDSGRVNGLL
-692 VGSYLKGVTQVTE
+692 EGSYIKGLTQISNQN
-705 AEWNKYFTVQKDVN
+705 EWEGVFF
-719 GQELKNHLKP
+719 QEKGDTQWKP
-729 DFYNINPIL
+729 SFYSINPIL
-738 LISEGPKDVQGTIYI
+738 LITYLPETNPIIY
-753 HLPPY
+753 LPPY
-758 SDSASDYA
+758 GKEASDYA
-766 KSLAFLGYKFYVV
+766 ESLAFIDYKFYII
-779 NKLGKDSS
+779 NKTGAGYIAVKTYGSK
-787 VNTIYLSCIH
+787 
-797 AIIKVNGQDASKSV
+797 IKV
-811 YKLSKGGAVVLTG
+811 KGGNGISQSSYNILNGTTTVLTG
-824 SIDTKGNFYWLADSD
+824 SIESDGSFYWVAEK
-839 SGTANSTI
+839 
-847 VDGSINPNDI
+847 GSISQE
-857 FNIKY
+857 
-862 NTNIGHMNWNKVP
+862 V
-875 LTPGPSDNGTIKL
+875 SNGTIDIKRNDPIFDKKYLNQFGWKNNLVTPTKPSNPGGDIG

>member
-29 KMVCEMQEYFASDFM
+29 KVVCEMQEYFASDFM

-53 GSEETPEY
+53 GSEESPEY

-147 VTKGIKGYWVKIE
+147 KTKGIKGYWVKIE

-178 EIFQD
+178 EIKQEEESEFV
-183 DDTEKVLNN
+183 ESN

-210 TTEPSRQ
+210 TTVTSRQ

-284 HDGYFDLGRGAITYN
+284 HDGCFDLGRGAITYN

-370 AKDGTPGK
+370 AKDGAPGK
-378 DGEPGKDGADGQDMR
+378 DGTDGQDMR

-409 VPNPDKTFALEGTRD
+409 VPTTDKTFELKGTRSD
-424 EGLDGHGAIK
+424 GLNGHGAVQI
-434 VETEQKVNVESMIKE
+434 ETAFKINGDLPTPDSY
-449 IDVDFFQQ
+449 VDFFQQ
-457 NVKNQISPST
+457 NVKSKIAPST
-467 WYTLSFYLLGTIVE
+467 WYTLSFYLKSKSIAQPL
-481 RPVYTY
+481 YTY
-487 LWTWDKNGLTMVD
+487 MWTYDTNGLTMVD
-500 TTEKMIVDGKEQDTP
+500 TTEKMIVDGKEQNTP
-515 KDGGVKFQPTY
+515 KDGAVKFSPIHEWTY
-526 SWTRHTVTFKTSDN
+526 HTVTFKTAAN
-540 LPETCLCLFRVMK
+540 LPDTCLCLFRAITK
-553 KFTQQIHP
+553 QIP
-561 IIPCVY
+561 QSNFIVPALFLS
-567 VTEPKLEVG
+567 EPKLELG

-583 RSDNDIVGI
+583 RSDNDIAGI
-592 AVDKINMPSW
+592 AADKINMPSW

-623 AFGTKDADGK
+623 AFGTKDAEGK

-654 GLYGISKNICRVI
+654 GLYGVSKDECRVI
-667 IDPKNEKYSF
+667 IDPKNEKYAF
-677 HGNIFCENGQVNGLL
+677 RGNIFCESGQVNGLL
-692 VGSYLKGVTQVTE
+692 VGSYLKGLTQVTNDT
-705 AEWNKYFTVQKDVN
+705 EWDKAFT
-719 GQELKNHLKP
+719 LKGSYYRPN
-729 DFYNINPIL
+729 FFVINPIVIL
-738 LISEGPKDVQGTIYI
+738 SYDIGDKRTLS
-753 HLPPY
+753 LPPY
-758 SDSASDYA
+758 GNNANDYA
-766 KSLAFLGYKFYVV
+766 ESIAFLDYKFYII
-779 NKLGKDSS
+779 NKMSQVLNQNIIDIKAGVSGALYKKDS
-787 VNTIYLSCIH
+787 TM
-797 AIIKVNGQDASKSV
+797 ASGKSSIST
-811 YKLSKGGAVVLTG
+811 YRLKTGKAVILTG
-824 SIDTKGNFYWLADSD
+824 CIEENGSFYWLVEEGSTSSD
-839 SGTANSTI
+839 LGS
-847 VDGSINPNDI
+847 GSIEKPS
-857 FNIKY
+857 FTIKD
-862 NTNIGHMNWNKVP
+862 NTNIGQMTWTKVP
-875 LTPGPSDNGTIKL
+875 LTPGPSDNGTIKP

>member
-1 MARLLS
+1 M
-7 TWFNGFVGS
+7 
-16 ARSTGNKVLNAFG
+16 
-29 KMVCEMQEYFASDFM
+29 
-44 GHGWKIFNS
+44 
-53 GSEETPEY
+53 
-61 TLEIDNVKVRKAFI
+61 
-75 AHELIIDQVR
+75 
-85 AICGS
+85 
-90 LGISQACGKVKE
+90 
-102 VSLRTD
+102 
-108 EHGNQ
+108 
-113 YYLIK
+113 
-118 LEGEATHG
+118 
-126 YGGFAKNDLIR
+126 
-137 CQRVEVGSDG
+137 
-147 VTKGIKGYWVKIE
+147 
-160 SANMKEGWFTV
+160 
-171 MASEFVG
+171 G
-178 EIFQD
+178 EIYQN

-409 VPNPDKTFALEGTRD
+409 VPTTDKTFELKGTRSD
-424 EGLDGHGAIK
+424 GLNGHGAVQI
-434 VETEQKVNVESMIKE
+434 ETAFKINGDLPTPDSY
-449 IDVDFFQQ
+449 VDFFQQ
-457 NVKNQISPST
+457 NVKSKIAPST
-467 WYTLSFYLLGTIVE
+467 WYTLSFYLKSKSLAQ
-481 RPVYTY
+481 PLYTY
-487 LWTWDKNGLTMVD
+487 MWTYDTNGLTMVD

-515 KDGGVKFQPTY
+515 KDGAVKFSPIHEWTY
-526 SWTRHTVTFKTSDN
+526 HTVTFKTAAN
-540 LPETCLCLFRVMK
+540 LPDTCLCLFRAITK
-553 KFTQQIHP
+553 QIP
-561 IIPCVY
+561 QSNFIVPALFLS
-567 VTEPKLEVG
+567 EPKLELG

-583 RSDNDIVGI
+583 RSDNDIAGI
-592 AVDKINMPSW
+592 AADKINMPSW

-615 DYVAAKNA
+615 DYVAA
-623 AFGTKDADGK
+623 
-633 FTGIAMSGEGFDLG
+633 
-647 GKDTNVV
+647 
-654 GLYGISKNICRVI
+654 
-667 IDPKNEKYSF
+667 
-677 HGNIFCENGQVNGLL
+677 
-692 VGSYLKGVTQVTE
+692 
-705 AEWNKYFTVQKDVN
+705 
-719 GQELKNHLKP
+719 
-729 DFYNINPIL
+729 
-738 LISEGPKDVQGTIYI
+738 
-753 HLPPY
+753 
-758 SDSASDYA
+758 
-766 KSLAFLGYKFYVV
+766 
-779 NKLGKDSS
+779 
-787 VNTIYLSCIH
+787 
-797 AIIKVNGQDASKSV
+797 
-811 YKLSKGGAVVLTG
+811 
-824 SIDTKGNFYWLADSD
+824 
-839 SGTANSTI
+839 
-847 VDGSINPNDI
+847 
-857 FNIKY
+857 
-862 NTNIGHMNWNKVP
+862 
-875 LTPGPSDNGTIKL
+875 

>member
-29 KMVCEMQEYFASDFM
+29 KVVCEMQEYFASDFM

-53 GSEETPEY
+53 GSEESPEY

-126 YGGFAKNDLIR
+126 YGGFVKNDLIR

-171 MASEFVG
+171 MASEFSGTIKQNEV
-178 EIFQD
+178 
-183 DDTEKVLNN
+183 TEWVSND

-210 TTEPSRQ
+210 TTETNRQ

-238 NSKSFSDKIVC
+238 NSKSFSGKIVA

-255 NSEAFGL
+255 DGGGFGL
-262 YMRKGT
+262 YLKNGT
-268 IVSFDDETG
+268 IISLNSNSGKYNYHFNENGSFS
-277 KDNYIFD
+277 
-284 HDGYFDLGRGAITYN
+284 LGQGAIDYD
-299 PATGVVTI
+299 PKTGVVTI

-370 AKDGTPGK
+370 AKDGAPGK
-378 DGEPGKDGADGQDMR
+378 DGTDGENMR

-409 VPNPDKTFALEGTRD
+409 VPNPDKYFALKGTRA
-424 EGLDGHGAIK
+424 EGLNGHGAVQI
-434 VETEQKVNVESMIKE
+434 ETAFKINGDLPTPDSN
-449 IDVDFFQQ
+449 VDFFQQ
-457 NVKNQISPST
+457 NVKSQIAPST
-467 WYTLSFYLLGTIVE
+467 WYTLSFYLNGRGVAN
-481 RPVYTY
+481 PVYTY
-487 LWTWDKNGLTMVD
+487 LWTWATDGLTMVD

-515 KDGGVKFQPTY
+515 KDGAVKFQPTRA
-526 SWTRHTVTFKTSDN
+526 WVRHIVTFKTAAK
-540 LPETCLCLFRVMK
+540 LPDTCLCLFRVITK
-553 KFTQQIHP
+553 QIQQNFP
-561 IIPCVY
+561 FVPCVY
-567 VTEPKLEVG
+567 ITEPKLEVG

-583 RSDNDIVGI
+583 RSDNDIADI
-592 AVDKINMPSW
+592 AIDKVSW

-654 GLYGISKNICRVI
+654 GLYGISKDKCRVI

-677 HGNIFCENGQVNGLL
+677 RGNIFCESGQVNGLL
-692 VGSYLKGVTQVTE
+692 VGSYLKGVTQVTK
-705 AEWNKYFTVQKDVN
+705 AEWDKYFTARKNVN
-719 GQELKNHLKP
+719 GQLLKDHLEP
-729 DFYNINPIL
+729 DFFNINPIL

-758 SDSASDYA
+758 SNSAEDYA

-787 VNTIYLSCIH
+787 VTTIYLSCIH
-797 AIIKVNGQDASKSV
+797 AIIKVDGQDGTKSS

-839 SGTANSTI
+839 SGTASSTI
-847 VDGSINPNDI
+847 VDGSINPNDLW
-857 FNIKY
+857 NVKY

-875 LTPGPSDNGTIKL
+875 LIPGPSDNGTIKP

>member
-29 KMVCEMQEYFASDFM
+29 KVVCEMQEYFASDFM

-178 EIFQD
+178 EIYQN

-210 TTEPSRQ
+210 ITEPSRQ

-224 TENGVP
+224 TESGVP

-315 GANSKSNVTYQIG
+315 GANSKSNVAYQIG

-434 VETEQKVNVESMIKE
+434 VETEQKVNVESLIKE

-481 RPVYTY
+481 QPVYTY

-515 KDGGVKFQPTY
+515 KDGGVKFQTTY

-561 IIPCVY
+561 IVPCVY
-567 VTEPKLEVG
+567 VTEPKFEVG

-583 RSDNDIVGI
+583 RSDNDIVDV

-633 FTGIAMSGEGFDLG
+633 FTGIAMSGEGFDIG

-654 GLYGISKNICRVI
+654 GLYGVSKDECRVI
-667 IDPKNEKYSF
+667 IDPKNEKYAF
-677 HGNIFCENGQVNGLL
+677 RGNIFCESGQVNGLL
-692 VGSYLKGVTQVTE
+692 VGSYLKGLTQVTNDT
-705 AEWNKYFTVQKDVN
+705 EWDKAFT
-719 GQELKNHLKP
+719 LKGSYYRPN
-729 DFYNINPIL
+729 FFVINPIVIL
-738 LISEGPKDVQGTIYI
+738 SYDIGDKRTLS
-753 HLPPY
+753 LPPY
-758 SDSASDYA
+758 GNNANDYA
-766 KSLAFLGYKFYVV
+766 ESIAFLDYKFYII
-779 NKLGKDSS
+779 NKMSQVLNQNIIDIKAGVSGALYKKDSTMAS
-787 VNTIYLSCIH
+787 GKSSISTYRLKTGKAVILTGCIEG
-797 AIIKVNGQDASKSV
+797 NGSFYWLVEEGSTSSDLGS
-811 YKLSKGGAVVLTG
+811 G
-824 SIDTKGNFYWLADSD
+824 SIDKPS
-839 SGTANSTI
+839 
-847 VDGSINPNDI
+847 
-857 FNIKY
+857 FNIKD
-862 NTNIGHMNWNKVP
+862 NTNIGQMTWTKVP
-875 LTPGPSDNGTIKL
+875 LTPNPGGGILKP

>member
-29 KMVCEMQEYFASDFM
+29 KVVCEMQEYFASDFM
-44 GHGWKIFNS
+44 GHGWKIFNI
-53 GSEETPEY
+53 GSEESPEY

-75 AHELIIDQVR
+75 AHDLIIDQVR

-102 VSLRTD
+102 VSMRTD

-178 EIFQD
+178 EIYQN

-210 TTEPSRQ
+210 TTVTSRQ

-370 AKDGTPGK
+370 AKDGAPGK
-378 DGEPGKDGADGQDMR
+378 DGTDGQDMR

-409 VPNPDKTFALEGTRD
+409 VPNPDKTFALEGTRA
-424 EGLDGHGAIK
+424 EGLNGHGAIK
-434 VETEQKVNVESMIKE
+434 VESEQTVNVESPIKE
-449 IDVDFFQQ
+449 INVDFFQQ
-457 NVKNQISPST
+457 NVKNQIAPST

-540 LPETCLCLFRVMK
+540 LPETCLCLFRVVK

-561 IIPCVY
+561 IVPCVY
-567 VTEPKLEVG
+567 VTEPKFEVG

-667 IDPKNEKYSF
+667 IDPKNEKYAF
-677 HGNIFCENGQVNGLL
+677 HGTIFCESGQVNGLL
-692 VGSYLKGVTQVTE
+692 VGSYLKGLTQVTNE
-705 AEWNKYFTVQKDVN
+705 NEWNKAF
-719 GQELKNHLKP
+719 ELKGSSYRPN
-729 DFYNINPIL
+729 FFVINPIVVL
-738 LISEGPKDVQGTIYI
+738 SYEIGGTRKIS
-753 HLPPY
+753 LPPY
-758 SDSASDYA
+758 GNKPDDYA
-766 KSLAFLGYKFYVV
+766 ESIAFLDYKFYII
-779 NKLGKDSS
+779 NKMPQVLSQNIIDIKTGIPGALYKKDSTMS
-787 VNTIYLSCIH
+787 S
-797 AIIKVNGQDASKSV
+797 GKSSISN
-811 YKLSKGGAVVLTG
+811 YRLMTGKAVILTG
-824 SIDTKGNFYWLADSD
+824 CIEGNGSFYWLVEEGSTSSD
-839 SGTANSTI
+839 LGS
-847 VDGSINPNDI
+847 GSIEKPS
-857 FNIKY
+857 FTIKD
-862 NTNIGHMNWNKVP
+862 NTNIGQMTWNKVP
-875 LTPGPSDNGTIKL
+875 LAPGPSDNGTIKP

>member
-29 KMVCEMQEYFASDFM
+29 KVVCEMQEYFASDFM

-53 GSEETPEY
+53 GSEESPEY

-178 EIFQD
+178 EIKQEEESEFV
-183 DDTEKVLNN
+183 ESN

-210 TTEPSRQ
+210 TTVKSRQ

-238 NSKSFSDKIVC
+238 NSKSFSGKIVA

-255 NSEAFGL
+255 DGGGFGL
-262 YMRKGT
+262 YLQNGT
-268 IVSFDDETG
+268 IISLNSKSGEYNYHFNENGSFS
-277 KDNYIFD
+277 
-284 HDGYFDLGRGAITYN
+284 LGQGAIKYD

-339 LNSVPPSEVGKY
+339 LNSVPPSQVGKY

-370 AKDGTPGK
+370 ARDGAPGK
-378 DGEPGKDGADGQDMR
+378 DGTDGENMR

-409 VPNPDKTFALEGTRD
+409 VPNPDKTFALEGTRA

-434 VETEQKVNVESMIKE
+434 VETEQKVNVESLIKE
-449 IDVDFFQQ
+449 TYVDFFQQ
-457 NVKNQISPST
+457 NVKNQIAPST

-487 LWTWDKNGLTMVD
+487 LWAWDKNGLTMVD

-561 IIPCVY
+561 IVPCVY

-583 RSDNDIVGI
+583 RSDNDIAGI

-654 GLYGISKNICRVI
+654 GLYGISKDNCRVI
-667 IDPKNEKYSF
+667 IDPKNEKYAF
-677 HGNIFCENGQVNGLL
+677 RGNIFCESGQVNGLL
-692 VGSYLKGVTQVTE
+692 VGSYLKGLTQVTNE
-705 AEWNKYFTVQKDVN
+705 NEWNKAF
-719 GQELKNHLKP
+719 ELKGSYYRPN
-729 DFYNINPIL
+729 FFVINPIVVL
-738 LISEGPKDVQGTIYI
+738 SYEIGGTRKIS
-753 HLPPY
+753 LPPY
-758 SDSASDYA
+758 GNKPDDYA
-766 KSLAFLGYKFYVV
+766 ESIAFLDYKFYII
-779 NKLGKDSS
+779 NKMPQVLSQNIIDIKTGIPGALYKKDSTMS
-787 VNTIYLSCIH
+787 S
-797 AIIKVNGQDASKSV
+797 GKSSIS
-811 YKLSKGGAVVLTG
+811 YYRLMTGKAVILTG
-824 SIDTKGNFYWLADSD
+824 CIEENGSFYWLVEE
-839 SGTANSTI
+839 GSTSSNLGS
-847 VDGSINPNDI
+847 GSIEKPL
-857 FNIKY
+857 FTIKD
-862 NTNIGHMNWNKVP
+862 NTNIGQLTWNKVP
-875 LTPGPSDNGTIKL
+875 LTSGPSDNGTIKP

>member
-29 KMVCEMQEYFASDFM
+29 KVVCEMQEYFASDFM

-53 GSEETPEY
+53 GSEESPEY

-126 YGGFAKNDLIR
+126 YGGFVKNDLIR

-178 EIFQD
+178 EIMQEEESEFV
-183 DDTEKVLNN
+183 ESN

-210 TTEPSRQ
+210 ITEPSRQ

-224 TENGVP
+224 TKNGVP

-238 NSKSFSDKIVC
+238 NSKSFSGKIVA

-255 NSEAFGL
+255 DGGGFGL
-262 YMRKGT
+262 YLQNGT
-268 IVSFDDETG
+268 IISLNSKSKKF
-277 KDNYIFD
+277 NY
-284 HDGYFDLGRGAITYN
+284 YFDEDGSFILGQGAIDYD

-370 AKDGTPGK
+370 AR

-409 VPNPDKTFALEGTRD
+409 VPTTDKTFELKGTRSD
-424 EGLDGHGAIK
+424 GLNGHGAVQI
-434 VETEQKVNVESMIKE
+434 ETAFKINGDLPTPDSY
-449 IDVDFFQQ
+449 VDFFQQ
-457 NVKNQISPST
+457 NVKSKIAPST
-467 WYTLSFYLLGTIVE
+467 WYTLSFYLKSKSIAQPL
-481 RPVYTY
+481 YTY
-487 LWTWDKNGLTMVD
+487 MWTYDTNGLTMVD

-515 KDGGVKFQPTY
+515 KDGAVKFPPIHEWTY
-526 SWTRHTVTFKTSDN
+526 HTVTFKTAAN
-540 LPETCLCLFRVMK
+540 LPDTCLCLFRAITK
-553 KFTQQIHP
+553 QIP
-561 IIPCVY
+561 QSSFIVPALFLS
-567 VTEPKLEVG
+567 EPKLELG

-583 RSDNDIVGI
+583 RSDNDIAGI
-592 AVDKINMPSW
+592 AADKINMPSW

-654 GLYGISKNICRVI
+654 GLYGVSKDECRVI
-667 IDPKNEKYSF
+667 IDPKNEKYAF
-677 HGNIFCENGQVNGLL
+677 RGNIFCESGQVNGLL
-692 VGSYLKGVTQVTE
+692 VGSYLKGLTQVTNDT
-705 AEWNKYFTVQKDVN
+705 EWDKAFT
-719 GQELKNHLKP
+719 LKGSYYRPN
-729 DFYNINPIL
+729 FFVINPIVIL
-738 LISEGPKDVQGTIYI
+738 SYDIGDKRTLS
-753 HLPPY
+753 LPPY
-758 SDSASDYA
+758 GNNANDYA
-766 KSLAFLGYKFYVV
+766 ESIAFLDYKFYII
-779 NKLGKDSS
+779 NKMSQVLNQNIIDIKAGVSGALYKKDS
-787 VNTIYLSCIH
+787 TM
-797 AIIKVNGQDASKSV
+797 ASGKSSIS
-811 YKLSKGGAVVLTG
+811 YYRLKTGKAVILTG
-824 SIDTKGNFYWLADSD
+824 CIEENGSFYWLVEEGSTSSD
-839 SGTANSTI
+839 LGS
-847 VDGSINPNDI
+847 GSIEKPS
-857 FNIKY
+857 FTIKD
-862 NTNIGHMNWNKVP
+862 NTNIGQMTWTKVP
-875 LTPGPSDNGTIKL
+875 LIPGPSDNGTIKP